1 MTRTFKNVVGML
13 CLLALL
19 LVAAFAVVGCAKD
32 DETPGGNENT
42 PALELSASSLTLD
55 LYETGTI
62 TATVTNSDE
71 QVTFSLDKEDVVT
84 LTANGSTA
92 TLTPKKAGEVTL
104 TAKAGDLSQTAA
116 VKVEDSGNRPGIV
129 LANDSATL
137 VGGQTYPLNVTA
149 QYKGAE
155 LDGVQFSYES
165 SDTAVVTVDD
175 AGVLTAGA
183 YVKDANTATITVSG
197 SYLGFNMVPETFEV
211 TVTEDVTINAPESV
225 QLYTSDPLETGLSL
239 EEAIEISV
247 YKDGNEVTEPQ
258 LTIAS
263 SDDTVAKYENGK
275 IVAVGAG
282 DTKVTVKYTSTSG
295 EEYTVEITVEVTK
308 TALQFEEKTIDLDL
322 SASTNTLDLSTV
334 GMGQLPQGS
343 LDSAKVTIG
352 GTQVTASVS
361 GTTLTFESLQG
372 VASREDAEIVLETD
386 KLTVSGTVNVAKAI
400 IHSADEF
407 FSKFINA
414 NNPGEGELVLLA
426 ANIDC
431 TGRAVTTDRRNGDKY
446 FAGIFDGRGYTV
458 ANLEVTNQNGL
469 LGAGTKTGVLKNV
482 AFVNALVQND
492 NKCGGYLASNGNGMT
507 LENVYWQG
515 VSTVDDRDADDDP
528 TNATDHGL
536 LFNYSNAGPLDLIN
550 VVVIAEYTGKYGSG
564 NVGILRA
571 SRIGTV
577 ENVYNVSDIEQM
589 RCLTST
595 NAGNSYATVAELK
608 TGVASALSAFTAEDG
623 WDTSWGFPIM
633 KSAMEYDASVLTAM
647 QEQFENKEY
656 DQAEETTITL
666 PSSVAYSVA
675 LSGDGA
681 EYIDAEAFAEGNL
694 VIEGLTAG
702 TSKSVTITI
711 TSLLSGKSESA
722 TFTVKCAKAVVDFT
736 FVGDLDR
743 SANSQKLDFGSDED
757 FTDAD
762 LSTAT
767 VTIGGKEVSVT
778 GSGTELTFDDLSACA
793 VGEAVDITI
802 ETDTAIFRGK
812 INVATAFIKDFD
824 TFMLLRTNYWKTR
837 SASDDSKYR
846 DGYYIVTADID
857 LSATADV
864 YSVSSG
870 SNAADSMTLSS
881 TDKGFNV
888 TGWDAYKTYNAW
900 HGVFDG
906 RGHYLYNLSVGAR
919 GIFGAI
925 DDTSVIKNIGFS
937 ITRTKNDWWGALAI
951 ESRGII
957 DNCYLV
963 VNSLNAGNHN
973 GSFVGTLGG
982 SGKITNSISVVKTT
996 YNDMPSPYT
1005 RQGLIVGCVTSASA
1019 VLQNVY
1025 TVNDG
1030 TAAAVGVQSNGSAS
1044 VLDTANSVYGKFA
1057 SIEALATAVKS
1068 QTGVSGTATLASF
1081 DGFNSDYWTVSE
1093 TGIAWKTAEVQSAA

>member
-13 CLLALL
+13 CMLALL

-92 TLTPKKAGEVTL
+92 TLTPKKEGEVTL
-104 TAKAGDLSQTAA
+104 TAKAGDLSKTAA

-129 LANDSATL
+129 LASESATL

-149 QYKGAE
+149 KYKGAE

-165 SDTAVVTVDD
+165 SNTAVVTVDNE
-175 AGVLTAGA
+175 GVLTAGA

-197 SYLGFNMVPETFEV
+197 SYLGFKMASETFEV

-225 QLYTSDPLETGLSL
+225 QLYTSDPLETGLPL
-239 EEAIEISV
+239 EESIEISV
-247 YKDGNEVTEPQ
+247 YKDGNEVTDPQ

-263 SDDTVAKYENGK
+263 GDDTVAKYENGK
-275 IVAVGAG
+275 ITAVGAG
-282 DTKVTVKYTSTSG
+282 NTEVTVKYTSTSG
-295 EEYTVEITVEVTK
+295 EEYTVEIAVEVTK

-334 GMGQLPQGS
+334 GMGQLSQGS

-361 GTTLTFESLQG
+361 GTTLTFTSLQG

-400 IHSADEF
+400 IHSAGEF
-407 FSKFINA
+407 FSKFINV

-426 ANIDC
+426 ANIDGEDITV
-431 TGRAVTTDRRNGDKY
+431 TGRNTKGN
-446 FAGIFDGRGYTV
+446 FAGIFDGRGYTI
-458 ANLEVTNQNGL
+458 ANLEVADQYGL
-469 LGAGTKTGVLKNV
+469 LGSGALTGVLKNV
-482 AFVNALVQND
+482 AFVNALFQCA
-492 NKCGGYLASNGNGMT
+492 NKCGGYLANNGCGMT

-515 VSTVDDRDADDDP
+515 VSTVDDRAAESP
-528 TNATDHGL
+528 ARNTDHGL
-536 LFNYSNAGPLDLIN
+536 LFNYSNDGPMNFIN
-550 VVVIAEYTGKYGSG
+550 VVVIAEYTGTYGSG
-564 NVGILRA
+564 NVGILHL
-571 SRIGTV
+571 SRIGTM

-595 NAGNSYATVAELK
+595 NAGNSYASVAELK

-633 KSAMEYDASVLTAM
+633 KSAMEYDASVLAAM
-647 QEQFENKEY
+647 KDQFSGKEY
-656 DQAEETTITL
+656 DQAEEAAVTL
-666 PSSVAYSVA
+666 PSNVAYSVE

-681 EYIDAEAFAEGNL
+681 EYIDAEAFAEGKL

-702 TSKSVTITI
+702 TNKSVTVTV

-722 TFTVKCAKAVVDFT
+722 TFTIKCAKEVVDFT
-736 FVGDLDR
+736 YVGDLDR
-743 SANSQKLDFGSDED
+743 SADSQKLDFGSDAA
-757 FTDAD
+757 FADAD
-762 LSTAT
+762 LTAAA
-767 VTIGGKEVSVT
+767 VTIGGKAVNVT
-778 GSGTELTFDDLSACA
+778 GSGTELTFGDLSACA
-793 VGEAVDITI
+793 VGEEVDITI
-802 ETDTAIFRGK
+802 ETSTAIFRGK

-857 LSATADV
+857 LSKTAEVASYED
-864 YSVSSG
+864 
-870 SNAADSMTLSS
+870 NKDTLSAS
-881 TDKGFNV
+881 NKGFNI
-888 TGWDAYKTYNAW
+888 TGYDAYTTLNAW
-900 HGVFDG
+900 HGVLDG
-906 RGHYLYNLSVGAR
+906 RGHYLYNLSVGGR
-919 GIFGAI
+919 GMFGAI

-937 ITRTKNDWWGALAI
+937 ITRTVNAWWGALAI

-982 SGKITNSISVVKTT
+982 SGKITNSISVVTEA
-996 YNDMPSPYT
+996 YNHTGGT
-1005 RQGLIVGCVTSASA
+1005 RHGLIVGCVTSTSA

-1025 TVNDG
+1025 TINSGSD
-1030 TAAAVGVQSNGSAS
+1030 AAVGVQSNGSAS

-1057 SIEALATAVKS
+1057 SIEALATAVKG
-1068 QTGVSGTATLASF
+1068 QTGVTGTATLASF
-1081 DGFNSDYWTVSE
+1081 DGFNSDYWTVTD
-1093 TGIAWKTAEVQSAA
+1093 TGIAWKTAEAQSAA

>member
-13 CLLALL
+13 CMLALL
-19 LVAAFAVVGCAKD
+19 LVAAFAVAGCAKD

-84 LTANGSTA
+84 LAANGSTA
-92 TLTPKKAGEVTL
+92 TLTPKKEGEVTL

-116 VKVEDSGNRPGIV
+116 VKVEDSGNRPSIV
-129 LANDSATL
+129 LMNKSATL

-149 QYKGAE
+149 QYKGVE

-197 SYLGFNMVPETFEV
+197 SYLGYTMLPETFTV
-211 TVTEDVTINAPESV
+211 TVVEDVTINAPESV
-225 QLYTSDPLETGLSL
+225 QLYTSDPLGTGLSL

-247 YKDGNEVTEPQ
+247 YKDGNEVTDPQ

-263 SDDTVAKYENGK
+263 GDDTVAKYENGK

-282 DTKVTVKYTSTSG
+282 DTEVTVTYKSTSG
-295 EEYTVEITVEVTK
+295 AEYTAKIAVEVTK

-361 GTTLTFESLQG
+361 GTTLTFTSLQG
-372 VASREDAEIVLETD
+372 VASRENAEIILETD
-386 KLTVSGTVNVAKAI
+386 KLIVEGTVNVAKAI
-400 IHSADEF
+400 IHNADEF
-407 FSKFINA
+407 SAKFLNA

-426 ANIDC
+426 ANIDGEDITV
-431 TGRAVTTDRRNGDKY
+431 TGRNTKGN
-446 FAGIFDGRGYTV
+446 FAGIFDGRGYTI
-458 ANLEVTNQNGL
+458 ANLEVADQYGL
-469 LGAGTKTGVLKNV
+469 LGSGAPTGVLKNV
-482 AFVNALVQND
+482 AFVNALFQCA
-492 NKCGGYLASNGNGMT
+492 NKCGGYLANNGDGMM

-515 VSTVDDRDADDDP
+515 VSTVDDRAAESP
-528 TNATDHGL
+528 ARGTDHGL
-536 LFNYSNAGPLDLIN
+536 LFNYSSSAPLNLKN
-550 VVVIAEYTGKYGSG
+550 VVVIAEYTGDYGSAK
-564 NVGILRA
+564 VGILHNYSA
-571 SRIGTV
+571 EKF
-577 ENVYNVSDIEQM
+577 ENVYNVSNITQM
-589 RCLTST
+589 RCLTT
-595 NAGNSYATVAELK
+595 RNDGDSYATVAELK
-608 TGVASALSAFTAEDG
+608 AGVASALSAFTAEDG

-633 KSAMEYDASVLTAM
+633 KSAMEYDTSVLTATK
-647 QEQFENKEY
+647 EQFSGKEY
-656 DQAEETTITL
+656 DQAEETAVTL
-666 PSSVAYSVA
+666 PSSVAYSVE

-681 EYIDAEAFAEGNL
+681 EYIDAEAFAEGKL
-694 VIEGLTAG
+694 VIVGLTPG
-702 TSKSVTITI
+702 TSATVTVTV
-711 TSLLSGKSESA
+711 TSLLSEKSESA
-722 TFTVKCAKAVVDFT
+722 TFTVKCEKEVLDFT

-743 SANSQKLDFGSDED
+743 SAESQELDFGSDTAFE
-757 FTDAD
+757 DAD
-762 LSTAT
+762 LTNAT
-767 VTIGGKEVSVT
+767 VTIGGKAVSVT
-778 GSGTELTFDDLSACA
+778 VSGTELTFGDLSACA

-812 INVATAFIKDFD
+812 INVATAFIKDYD

-846 DGYYIVTADID
+846 DGYYIVTEDID
-857 LSATADV
+857 LSKTAEV
-864 YSVSSG
+864 YSKNNG
-870 SNAADSMTLSS
+870 ADTNDS
-881 TDKGFNV
+881 TSTTEKGFNI
-888 TGWDAYKTYNAW
+888 TGYDAYTTLNAW
-900 HGVFDG
+900 HGVLDG
-906 RGHYLYNLSVGAR
+906 RGHYLYNLSVGGR
-919 GIFGAI
+919 GMFGAI

-937 ITRTKNDWWGALAI
+937 ITRTVNAWWGALAI
-951 ESRGII
+951 ESRGMI

-982 SGKITNSISVVKTT
+982 SGKITNSISVVTEA
-996 YNDMPSPYT
+996 YNHTGGT
-1005 RQGLIVGCVTSASA
+1005 RHGLIVGCVTSASA

-1025 TVNDG
+1025 TINGGSD
-1030 TAAAVGVQSNGSAS
+1030 AAVGVQSNGSAS

-1057 SIEALATAVKS
+1057 SIEALATAVEGK
-1068 QTGVSGTATLASF
+1068 TGVTGTATLASF
-1081 DGFNSDYWTVSE
+1081 DGFNSDYWTVSD
-1093 TGIAWKTAEVQSAA
+1093 TGIVWKTAEAQSAA

>member
-13 CLLALL
+13 CLFALL
-19 LVAAFAVVGCAKD
+19 LVAAFAVAGCAND

-92 TLTPKKAGEVTL
+92 TLTPKKEGEVTL
-104 TAKAGDLSQTAA
+104 TAKAGDLSKTAA

-149 QYKGAE
+149 KYKGAE

-165 SDTAVVTVDD
+165 SDTEVVTVDD
-175 AGVLTAGA
+175 NGVLTAGA

-247 YKDGNEVTEPQ
+247 YKDGNEVTDPQ
-258 LTIAS
+258 LTIES
-263 SDDTVAKYENGK
+263 GDDTVAKYENGK

-282 DTKVTVKYTSTSG
+282 DTEVTVKYTSTSG
-295 EEYTVEITVEVTK
+295 AEYTVGIAVEVTK

-322 SASTNTLDLSTV
+322 SASTNTLDLTDV
-334 GMGQLPQGS
+334 GMDQLPS
-343 LDSAKVTIG
+343 DFLSVAAITIG

-361 GTTLTFESLQG
+361 GTTLTFKSLQG

-386 KLTVSGTVNVAKAI
+386 KLTVKGTVNVAKAI
-400 IHSADEF
+400 IHNADEF

-414 NNPGEGELVLLA
+414 SNPGEGELVLLA

-446 FAGIFDGRGYTV
+446 FAGIFDGRGYTI

-482 AFVNALVQND
+482 AFVNALFQCA
-492 NKCGGYLASNGNGMT
+492 NKCGGYLANNGDGMM

-515 VSTVDDRDADDDP
+515 VSTVDDRAAESP
-528 TNATDHGL
+528 ARGTDHGL
-536 LFNYSNAGPLDLIN
+536 LFNFSSSAPLNLKN
-550 VVVIAEYTGKYGSG
+550 VVVIAEYTGDYGSAK
-564 NVGILRA
+564 VGILHNY
-571 SRIGTV
+571 SGEKF
-577 ENVYNVSDIEQM
+577 ENVYNVSNIPQM
-589 RCLTST
+589 RCLTVR
-595 NAGNSYATVAELK
+595 NDGDSYATVAELK

-647 QEQFENKEY
+647 QEQFEDKEY
-656 DQAEETTITL
+656 DQAEETTVTL

-675 LSGDGA
+675 LSGNGA
-681 EYIDAEAFAEGNL
+681 EYIDAKAFAEGNL

-702 TSKSVTITI
+702 TSESVTITI
-711 TSLLSGKSESA
+711 TSLLSGESESA

-743 SANSQKLDFGSDED
+743 SADSQKLDFGSDEA
-757 FTDAD
+757 FTDAE
-762 LSTAT
+762 LANAT
-767 VTIGGKEVSVT
+767 VTIGGKAVSVT
-778 GSGTELTFDDLSACA
+778 VSGTALTFGDLSACA
-793 VGEAVDITI
+793 VGEEVDITI

-812 INVATAFIKDFD
+812 INIATAFIKDYD

-857 LSATADV
+857 LSATAEVASYED
-864 YSVSSG
+864 
-870 SNAADSMTLSS
+870 NKDTLSAS
-881 TDKGFNV
+881 NKGFNV
-888 TGWDAYKTYNAW
+888 TGYDAYTTLNAW
-900 HGVFDG
+900 HGVLDG
-906 RGHYLYNLSVGAR
+906 RGHYLYNLSVGGR
-919 GIFGAI
+919 GMFGAI

-937 ITRTKNDWWGALAI
+937 ITRTVNAWWGALAI

-982 SGKITNSISVVKTT
+982 SGKITNSISVVTEA
-996 YNDMPSPYT
+996 YNHTGGT
-1005 RQGLIVGCVTSASA
+1005 RHGLIVGCVTSASA

-1025 TVNDG
+1025 TINGGSD
-1030 TAAAVGVQSNGSAS
+1030 AAVGVQSNGSAS
-1044 VLDTANSVYGKFA
+1044 VLDTASSVYGKFA

-1068 QTGVSGTATLASF
+1068 QTGVSGMATLASF

>member
-1 MTRTFKNVVGML
+1 MTRTFKNVVGVL
-13 CLLALL
+13 CLLALF
-19 LVAAFAVVGCAKD
+19 LVAAFAVAGCAKD
-32 DETPGGNENT
+32 DDPGGEENT

-92 TLTPKKAGEVTL
+92 TLTPKKEGEVTL

-149 QYKGAE
+149 KYKGAE

-175 AGVLTAGA
+175 TGVLTAGA

-225 QLYTSDPLETGLSL
+225 QLYTSDPLGTGLSL

-263 SDDTVAKYENGK
+263 GDDTVAKYENGK

-295 EEYTVEITVEVTK
+295 EEYTVEIAVEVTK

-322 SASTNTLDLSTV
+322 SASTNTLDLSAV

-352 GTQVTASVS
+352 GVEVSASVS
-361 GTTLTFESLQG
+361 DATLTFTSLQG
-372 VASREDAEIVLETD
+372 VASRENAEIVLETD
-386 KLTVSGTVNVAKAI
+386 KLTVKGTVNVAKAI
-400 IHSADEF
+400 IHNADD
-407 FSKFINA
+407 FSIKFLNA

-431 TGRAVTTDRRNGDKY
+431 TGRAVTTDRRTGGN

-515 VSTVDDRDADDDP
+515 VSTVDDRAAETP
-528 TNATDHGL
+528 ARNTDHGL
-536 LFNYSNAGPLDLIN
+536 LFNYTDDPAGTVPLNLKNI
-550 VVVIAEYTGKYGSG
+550 VIIAEYTGEYGSG
-564 NVGILRA
+564 NVGILHN
-571 SRIGTV
+571 SKIGTV
-577 ENVYNVSDIEQM
+577 ENVYNVSSIDQM
-589 RCLTST
+589 CRLTPSD
-595 NAGNSYATVAELK
+595 AGNSYATVAELK
-608 TGVASALSAFTAEDG
+608 TGVASALSAFKTEDG

-633 KSAMEYDASVLTAM
+633 ESAMEYDASVLTAM
-647 QEQFENKEY
+647 QEQFEDKEY
-656 DQAEETTITL
+656 DQAEETTVTL
-666 PSSVAYSVA
+666 PSSVAYSIE

-681 EYIDAEAFAEGNL
+681 KYIDDEAFAEGKL

-702 TSKSVTITI
+702 TSESVTITI

-722 TFTVKCAKAVVDFT
+722 TFKVKCAKEVVDFT

-757 FTDAD
+757 FTDAE
-762 LSTAT
+762 LANAT
-767 VTIGGKEVSVT
+767 VTIGDVSVTAT
-778 GSGTELTFDDLSACA
+778 GSGTELTFGDLSACA

-802 ETDTAIFRGK
+802 ETSTAIFKGK

-824 TFMLLRTNYWKTR
+824 TFMLLRTNHWASR

-846 DGYYIVTADID
+846 DGYYIVTEDID
-857 LSATADV
+857 LSKTAEVASYED
-864 YSVSSG
+864 
-870 SNAADSMTLSS
+870 NKDTLSAS
-881 TDKGFNV
+881 NKGFNI
-888 TGWDAYKTYNAW
+888 TGYDAYGTLNSW
-900 HGVFDG
+900 HGVLDG
-906 RGHYLYNLSVGAR
+906 RGHYLYNLSVGGR
-919 GIFGAI
+919 GMFGSI

-937 ITRTKNDWWGALAI
+937 ITRTVNAWWGALAI

-982 SGKITNSISVVKTT
+982 SGKITNSISVVKEACNSLTGF
-996 YNDMPSPYT
+996 T
-1005 RQGLIVGCVTSASA
+1005 RHGLIVGCVTSASA

-1025 TVNDG
+1025 TINSG
-1030 TAAAVGVQSNGSAS
+1030 TAAAVDVQSNGSAS

-1057 SIEALATAVKS
+1057 SIAALVTAVEG
-1068 QTGVSGTATLASF
+1068 QTGVDGTANLASF
-1081 DGFNSDYWTVSE
+1081 DGFNSKYWTVSD
-1093 TGIAWKTAEVQSAA
+1093 TGIVWKTAEAQSAA

>member
-19 LVAAFAVVGCAKD
+19 LVAAFAVVACAKD

-92 TLTPKKAGEVTL
+92 TLTPKKEGEVTL

-263 SDDTVAKYENGK
+263 GDDTVAKYENGK

-295 EEYTVEITVEVTK
+295 EEYTVEIAVEVTK

-322 SASTNTLDLSTV
+322 SASTNTLDLSDV

-361 GTTLTFESLQG
+361 GTTLSFTSLQG

-469 LGAGTKTGVLKNV
+469 LGSGELTGVLKNV

-492 NKCGGYLASNGNGMT
+492 NMCGGYLASDGHGMT

-571 SRIGTV
+571 SRIGTM

-589 RCLTST
+589 RCISET
-595 NAGNSYATVAELK
+595 NSSVGNSYATVAELK

-633 KSAMEYDASVLTAM
+633 ESAMQYDASVLTAM
-647 QEQFENKEY
+647 QEQFESKEY
-656 DQAEETTITL
+656 DQAEETAVTL

-702 TSKSVTITI
+702 TSESVTITI

-722 TFTVKCAKAVVDFT
+722 TFKVKCAKEVVDFT

-743 SANSQKLDFGSDED
+743 SANSQKLDFDSDED
-757 FTDAD
+757 FTDAE
-762 LSTAT
+762 LANAT
-767 VTIGGKEVSVT
+767 VTIGGVSVTAT
-778 GSGTELTFDDLSACA
+778 GSGTELTFGDLSACA

-857 LSATADV
+857 LSATAQVASYNDN
-864 YSVSSG
+864 S
-870 SNAADSMTLSS
+870 DTLSTS
-881 TDKGFNV
+881 NKGFNV
-888 TGWDAYKTYNAW
+888 TGYDAYTTLNAW
-900 HGVFDG
+900 HGVLDG
-906 RGHYLYNLSVGAR
+906 RGHYLYNLSVGGR
-919 GIFGAI
+919 GMFGAI

-937 ITRTKNDWWGALAI
+937 ITRTVNAWWGALAI

-982 SGKITNSISVVKTT
+982 SGKITNSISVVTEA
-996 YNDMPSPYT
+996 YNHTGGT
-1005 RQGLIVGCVTSASA
+1005 RHGLIVGCVTSASA

-1025 TVNDG
+1025 TINGGSD
-1030 TAAAVGVQSNGSAS
+1030 AAVGVQSNGNAS

-1081 DGFNSDYWTVSE
+1081 DGFNSDYWTVSD
-1093 TGIAWKTAEVQSAA
+1093 TDIVWKTAEAQSAA

>member
-1 MTRTFKNVVGML
+1 MTRTFKNVVGVL
-13 CLLALL
+13 CLLALF
-19 LVAAFAVVGCAKD
+19 LVAAFAVAGCAKD
-32 DETPGGNENT
+32 DDPGGEENT

-92 TLTPKKAGEVTL
+92 TLTPKKEGEVTL

-149 QYKGAE
+149 KYKGAE

-175 AGVLTAGA
+175 TGVLTAGA

-263 SDDTVAKYENGK
+263 GDDTVAKYENGK

-295 EEYTVEITVEVTK
+295 EEYTVEIAVEVTK

-361 GTTLTFESLQG
+361 GTTLTFTSLQG

-386 KLTVSGTVNVAKAI
+386 KLTVKGMVNVAKAI
-400 IHSADEF
+400 IHNADEF
-407 FSKFINA
+407 FEKFINA

-469 LGAGTKTGVLKNV
+469 LGSGELTGVLKNV

-492 NKCGGYLASNGNGMT
+492 NMCGGYLASDGHGMT

-571 SRIGTV
+571 SKIGTV

-589 RCLTST
+589 RCISET
-595 NAGNSYATVAELK
+595 NSSVGNSYATVAELK

-647 QEQFENKEY
+647 QKQFESKEY
-656 DQAEETTITL
+656 DQAEETTVTL

-702 TSKSVTITI
+702 TNESVTITI

-722 TFTVKCAKAVVDFT
+722 TFTVKCAKEVVDFT

-778 GSGTELTFDDLSACA
+778 GSGTELTFGDLSACA

-864 YSVSSG
+864 YSVSNG
-870 SNAADSMTLSS
+870 SSAADSMALSS

-888 TGWDAYKTYNAW
+888 TGWDGYMTYNAW
-900 HGVFDG
+900 HGVLDG

-925 DDTSVIKNIGFS
+925 DDTSEIKNIGFS
-937 ITRTKNDWWGALAI
+937 ITRTKNDWWGAFAI

-982 SGKITNSISVVKTT
+982 SGKITNSISVVTEA
-996 YNDMPSPYT
+996 YNHTGGT
-1005 RQGLIVGCVTSASA
+1005 RHGLIVGCVTSTSA

-1025 TVNDG
+1025 TINSGSD
-1030 TAAAVGVQSNGSAS
+1030 AAVGVQSNGSAS
-1044 VLDTANSVYGKFA
+1044 VLDTASSVYGKFA
-1057 SIEALATAVKS
+1057 SIEALATAVES
-1068 QTGVSGTATLASF
+1068 QTGVTGTASLASF
-1081 DGFNSDYWTVSE
+1081 DGFNSEYWTVSD
-1093 TGIAWKTAEVQSAA
+1093 TGIAWNTAEAQSAA

>member
-13 CLLALL
+13 CLLALF

-62 TATVTNSDE
+62 TATLTNSDE

-92 TLTPKKAGEVTL
+92 TLTPKKEGEVTL

-149 QYKGAE
+149 KYKGAE

-165 SDTAVVTVDD
+165 SNTAVVTVDD
-175 AGVLTAGA
+175 EGVLTAGE
-183 YVKDANTATITVSG
+183 YVKDANAATITVSG

-225 QLYTSDPLETGLSL
+225 QLYTSDPLNQGLLL
-239 EEAIEISV
+239 EEAITISV
-247 YKDGNEVTEPQ
+247 YKDGNEVTDPQ

-263 SDDTVAKYENGK
+263 GNDNIAKYENGM

-282 DTKVTVKYTSTSG
+282 NTEVTVKYTSTSG
-295 EEYTVEITVEVTK
+295 EDYTAKITVGVTK

-322 SASTNTLDLSTV
+322 SASTNTLDLSAV

-343 LDSAKVTIG
+343 LNSAKITIG

-361 GTTLTFESLQG
+361 GTTLTFTSLQG

-386 KLTVSGTVNVAKAI
+386 KLTVKGMVNVAKAI
-400 IHSADEF
+400 IHNADEF
-407 FSKFINA
+407 FEKFINV

-469 LGAGTKTGVLKNV
+469 LGSGELTGVLKNV

-492 NKCGGYLASNGNGMT
+492 NMCGGYLASDGHGMT

-571 SRIGTV
+571 SRIGTM

-633 KSAMEYDASVLTAM
+633 ESAMEYDASVLTAM
-647 QEQFENKEY
+647 KEQFNEKTY
-656 DQAEETTITL
+656 DMAEETTVTL

-702 TSKSVTITI
+702 ASKSVTITI

-722 TFTVKCAKAVVDFT
+722 TFKVKCAKEVVDFT

-743 SANSQKLDFGSDED
+743 SANSQKLDFGSDPAFE
-757 FTDAD
+757 DAD
-762 LSTAT
+762 LTNAT

-778 GSGTELTFDDLSACA
+778 GSGTELTFGNLSACA

-802 ETDTAIFRGK
+802 ETGTAIFRGK

-824 TFMLLRTNYWKTR
+824 TFMLLRTNHWASR

-846 DGYYIVTADID
+846 DGYYIVTEDID
-857 LSATADV
+857 LSKTAEVASYED
-864 YSVSSG
+864 
-870 SNAADSMTLSS
+870 NKDTLSAS
-881 TDKGFNV
+881 NKGFNI
-888 TGWDAYKTYNAW
+888 TGYDAYGTLNSW
-900 HGVFDG
+900 HGVLDG
-906 RGHYLYNLSVGAR
+906 RGHYLYNLSVGGR
-919 GIFGAI
+919 GMFGSI

-937 ITRTKNDWWGALAI
+937 ITRTVNAWWGALAI

-982 SGKITNSISVVKTT
+982 SGKITNSISVVKEACNSLTGF
-996 YNDMPSPYT
+996 T
-1005 RQGLIVGCVTSASA
+1005 RHGLIVGCVTSASA

-1025 TVNDG
+1025 TINSG
-1030 TAAAVGVQSNGSAS
+1030 TAAAVDVQSNGSAS

>member
-1 MTRTFKNVVGML
+1 MTRTFKNVVGVL
-13 CLLALL
+13 CLLALF
-19 LVAAFAVVGCAKD
+19 LVAAFAVAGCAKD
-32 DETPGGNENT
+32 DDPGGEENT

-92 TLTPKKAGEVTL
+92 TLTPKKEGEVTL
-104 TAKAGDLSQTAA
+104 TAKAGDLSKTAA

-149 QYKGAE
+149 KYKGAE

-263 SDDTVAKYENGK
+263 GDDTVAKYENGK

-322 SASTNTLDLSTV
+322 SASTNTLDLSDV

-361 GTTLTFESLQG
+361 GTTLTFTSLQG

-469 LGAGTKTGVLKNV
+469 LGSGELTGVLKNV

-492 NKCGGYLASNGNGMT
+492 NMCGGYLASDGHGMT

-656 DQAEETTITL
+656 DQAEETTVTL

-702 TSKSVTITI
+702 TSESVTITI

-722 TFTVKCAKAVVDFT
+722 TFTVKCAKEVVDFT

-757 FTDAD
+757 FTDAE
-762 LSTAT
+762 LANAT

-793 VGEAVDITI
+793 VGEEVDITI

-812 INVATAFIKDFD
+812 INIATAFIKDYD

-857 LSATADV
+857 LSATAEVASYED
-864 YSVSSG
+864 
-870 SNAADSMTLSS
+870 NKDTLSAS
-881 TDKGFNV
+881 NKGFNV
-888 TGWDAYKTYNAW
+888 TGYDAYTTLNAW
-900 HGVFDG
+900 HGVLDG
-906 RGHYLYNLSVGAR
+906 RGHYLYNLSVGGR
-919 GIFGAI
+919 GMFGAI

-937 ITRTKNDWWGALAI
+937 ITRTVNAWWGALAI

-982 SGKITNSISVVKTT
+982 SGKITNSISVVTEA
-996 YNDMPSPYT
+996 YNHTGGT
-1005 RQGLIVGCVTSASA
+1005 RHGLIVGCVTSTSA

-1025 TVNDG
+1025 TINSGSD
-1030 TAAAVGVQSNGSAS
+1030 AAVGVQSNGSAS

-1057 SIEALATAVKS
+1057 SIDALATAVEG
-1068 QTGVSGTATLASF
+1068 QTGVTGTATLASF

>member
-13 CLLALL
+13 CLLALF
-19 LVAAFAVVGCAKD
+19 LVAAFAVAGCAKGD
-32 DETPGGNENT
+32 GPGGEENT

-62 TATVTNSDE
+62 TATLTNSDE

-92 TLTPKKAGEVTL
+92 TLTPKKEGEVTL

-149 QYKGAE
+149 KYKGAE

-165 SDTAVVTVDD
+165 SNTAVVTVDD

-239 EEAIEISV
+239 EESIEISV
-247 YKDGNEVTEPQ
+247 YKDGNKVTDPQ

-263 SDDTVAKYENGK
+263 GNDNIAKYESGK

-282 DTKVTVKYTSTSG
+282 NTEVTVKYTSTSG
-295 EEYTVEITVEVTK
+295 EDYTVEITVEVTK

-322 SASTNTLDLSTV
+322 SASTNTLDLSAV
-334 GMGQLPQGS
+334 GMGQLSQGS

-352 GTQVTASVS
+352 GVEVSASVS
-361 GTTLTFESLQG
+361 GATLTFTSLQG
-372 VASREDAEIVLETD
+372 VASRENAEIVLETD
-386 KLTVSGTVNVAKAI
+386 KLTVEGTVNVAKAI
-400 IHSADEF
+400 IHNADEF
-407 FSKFINA
+407 FSKFINV

-431 TGRAVTTDRRNGDKY
+431 TGRAVTTDRRNGNKY
-446 FAGIFDGRGYTV
+446 FAGIFDGRGYTI

-469 LGAGTKTGVLKNV
+469 LGSGALTGVMKNI
-482 AFVNALVQND
+482 AFVDAYQNIAT
-492 NKCGGYLASNGNGMT
+492 NCGGYLANNGFGMT

-515 VSTVDDRDADDDP
+515 VSSVSDRSLVSSLGL
-528 TNATDHGL
+528 DHGL
-536 LFNYSNAGPLDLIN
+536 LFNYSNDGPLNFIN
-550 VVVIAEYTGKYGSG
+550 VVVIAEYTGDYKSG
-564 NVGILRA
+564 NVGILHL
-571 SRIGTV
+571 SKVGTM

-589 RCLTST
+589 RCLTTS
-595 NAGNSYATVAELK
+595 NDGNSYATVAELK
-608 TGVASALSAFTAEDG
+608 TGVASALSAFKAEDG

-633 KSAMEYDASVLTAM
+633 KSAMGYDESVLAATK
-647 QEQFENKEY
+647 EQFSGKEY
-656 DQAEETTITL
+656 DQAEEAAVTL
-666 PSSVAYSVA
+666 PSSVAYSVE

-681 EYIDAEAFAEGNL
+681 KYIDDEAFAEGKL

-702 TSKSVTITI
+702 TSKSVTVTVK
-711 TSLLSGKSESA
+711 SLLSGKSESA
-722 TFTVKCAKAVVDFT
+722 TFTIKCKKEVLDFT

-743 SANSQKLDFGSDED
+743 SADSQKLDFGSDTAFE
-757 FTDAD
+757 DAD
-762 LSTAT
+762 LIGAA
-767 VTIGGKEVSVT
+767 VTIGGKEVRVT
-778 GSGTELTFDDLSACA
+778 GSGTELTFGDLSACA

-812 INVATAFIKDFD
+812 INVATAFIKDYD

-837 SASDDSKYR
+837 SASDDTKYR
-846 DGYYIVTADID
+846 DGYYIVTEDID
-857 LSATADV
+857 LSKTAEVASYED
-864 YSVSSG
+864 
-870 SNAADSMTLSS
+870 NKDTLSAS
-881 TDKGFNV
+881 NKGFNI
-888 TGWDAYKTYNAW
+888 TGYDAYGTLNSW
-900 HGVFDG
+900 HGVLDG
-906 RGHYLYNLSVGAR
+906 RGHYLYNLSVGGR
-919 GIFGAI
+919 GMFGSI

-937 ITRTKNDWWGALAI
+937 ITRTVNAWWGALAI

-982 SGKITNSISVVKTT
+982 SGKITNSISVVKEACNSLTGF
-996 YNDMPSPYT
+996 T
-1005 RQGLIVGCVTSASA
+1005 RHGLIVGCVTSASA

-1025 TVNDG
+1025 TINSG
-1030 TAAAVGVQSNGSAS
+1030 TAAAVDVQSNGSAS

-1057 SIEALATAVKS
+1057 SIEALATAVEG
-1068 QTGVSGTATLASF
+1068 QTGVTGTASLASF
-1081 DGFNSDYWTVSE
+1081 DGFNSDYWTVSD
-1093 TGIAWKTAEVQSAA
+1093 TGIAWNTAEAQSAA

>member
-1 MTRTFKNVVGML
+1 MTRTFKNVVGVL
-13 CLLALL
+13 CLLALF
-19 LVAAFAVVGCAKD
+19 LVAAFAVAGCAKD
-32 DETPGGNENT
+32 DDPGGEENT

-92 TLTPKKAGEVTL
+92 TLTPKKEGEVTL

-149 QYKGAE
+149 KYKGAE

-175 AGVLTAGA
+175 TGVLTAGA

-225 QLYTSDPLETGLSL
+225 QLYTSDPLGTGLSL

-263 SDDTVAKYENGK
+263 EDDSVAKYEDGK
-275 IVAVGAG
+275 ITAVGAG
-282 DTKVTVKYTSTSG
+282 KTEVTVKYTSTSG
-295 EEYTVEITVEVTK
+295 EDYTAKITVEVTK

-322 SASTNTLDLSTV
+322 SASTNTLDLSAV

-352 GTQVTASVS
+352 GVEVSASVS
-361 GTTLTFESLQG
+361 GATLTFTSLQG
-372 VASREDAEIVLETD
+372 VASRENAEIVLETD
-386 KLTVSGTVNVAKAI
+386 KLTVKGTVNVAKAI
-400 IHSADEF
+400 IHNADD
-407 FSKFINA
+407 FSIKFLNA

-431 TGRAVTTDRRNGDKY
+431 TGRAVTTDRRTGGN

-515 VSTVDDRDADDDP
+515 VSTVDDRAAETP
-528 TNATDHGL
+528 ARNTDHGL
-536 LFNYSNAGPLDLIN
+536 LFNYTDDPAGTVPLNLKNI
-550 VVVIAEYTGKYGSG
+550 VIIAEYTGEYGSG
-564 NVGILRA
+564 NVGILHN
-571 SRIGTV
+571 SKIGTV
-577 ENVYNVSDIEQM
+577 ENVYNVSSIDQM
-589 RCLTST
+589 CRLTPSD
-595 NAGNSYATVAELK
+595 AGNSYATVAELK
-608 TGVASALSAFTAEDG
+608 TGVASALSAFKTEDG

-633 KSAMEYDASVLTAM
+633 ESAMEYDASVLTAM
-647 QEQFENKEY
+647 QEQFEDKEY
-656 DQAEETTITL
+656 DQAEETTVTL
-666 PSSVAYSVA
+666 PSSVAYSIE

-681 EYIDAEAFAEGNL
+681 KYIDDEAFAEGKL

-702 TSKSVTITI
+702 TSESVTITI

-722 TFTVKCAKAVVDFT
+722 TFKVKCAKEVVDFT

-757 FTDAD
+757 FTDAE
-762 LSTAT
+762 LANAT
-767 VTIGGKEVSVT
+767 VTIGGVSVTAT
-778 GSGTELTFDDLSACA
+778 GSGTELTFGDLSACA

-802 ETDTAIFRGK
+802 ETSTAIFKGK

-824 TFMLLRTNYWKTR
+824 TFMLLRTNHWASR

-846 DGYYIVTADID
+846 DGYYIVTEDID
-857 LSATADV
+857 LSKTAEVASYED
-864 YSVSSG
+864 
-870 SNAADSMTLSS
+870 NKDTLSAS
-881 TDKGFNV
+881 NKGFNI
-888 TGWDAYKTYNAW
+888 TGYDAYGTLNSW
-900 HGVFDG
+900 HGVLDG
-906 RGHYLYNLSVGAR
+906 RGHYLYNLSVGGR
-919 GIFGAI
+919 GMFGSI

-937 ITRTKNDWWGALAI
+937 ITRTVNAWWGALAI

-982 SGKITNSISVVKTT
+982 SGKITNSISVVKEACNSLTGF
-996 YNDMPSPYT
+996 T
-1005 RQGLIVGCVTSASA
+1005 RHGLIVGCVTSASA

-1025 TVNDG
+1025 TINSG
-1030 TAAAVGVQSNGSAS
+1030 TAAAVDVQSNGSAS

-1057 SIEALATAVKS
+1057 SIAALVTAVEG
-1068 QTGVSGTATLASF
+1068 QTGVDGTANLASF
-1081 DGFNSDYWTVSE
+1081 DGFNSKYWTVSD
-1093 TGIAWKTAEVQSAA
+1093 TGIVWKTAEAQSAA

>member
-13 CLLALL
+13 CLLALF
-19 LVAAFAVVGCAKD
+19 LVAAFAVAGCAKD

-92 TLTPKKAGEVTL
+92 TLTPKKEGEVTL
-104 TAKAGDLSQTAA
+104 TAKAGDLSKTAA

-149 QYKGAE
+149 KYKGAE

-165 SDTAVVTVDD
+165 SDTEVVTVDD
-175 AGVLTAGA
+175 NGVLTAGE
-183 YVKDANTATITVSG
+183 YVKGANTATITVSG

-211 TVTEDVTINAPESV
+211 IVTEDVTINAPESL

-263 SDDTVAKYENGK
+263 GDNTVAKYENGK

-282 DTKVTVKYTSTSG
+282 DTEVTVKYMSTSG
-295 EEYTVEITVEVTK
+295 EEYTVGIAVEVTK

-361 GTTLTFESLQG
+361 GTTLTFTSLQG
-372 VASREDAEIVLETD
+372 VASRENAEIILETD
-386 KLTVSGTVNVAKAI
+386 KLIVEGTVNVAKAI
-400 IHSADEF
+400 IHNEDEF
-407 FSKFINA
+407 STKFLNE

-431 TGRAVTTDRRNGDKY
+431 TGRAVTTDRRTCGN
-446 FAGIFDGRGYTV
+446 FAGIFDGRGYTI

-469 LGAGTKTGVLKNV
+469 LGSGALTGVLKNI

-492 NKCGGYLASNGNGMT
+492 NKCGGYLASNGCGMT

-515 VSTVDDRDADDDP
+515 VSTVDDRAAGTP
-528 TNATDHGL
+528 ASPTDHGL
-536 LFNYSNAGPLDLIN
+536 LFNYSNDGPLNFTN
-550 VVVIAEYTGKYGSG
+550 VVVIAEYTGTYGSAK
-564 NVGILRA
+564 VGILRA
-571 SRIGTV
+571 SRIGTM

-595 NAGNSYATVAELK
+595 NAGNSYAKVEELK

-623 WDTSWGFPIM
+623 WDTTSWGFPIM
-633 KSAMEYDASVLTAM
+633 KSAMQYDASVLTAM
-647 QEQFENKEY
+647 KEQFNEKTY
-656 DQAEETTITL
+656 DMAEETTVTL
-666 PSSVAYSVA
+666 PSSVAYSVS

-681 EYIDAEAFAEGNL
+681 KYINAEAFAEGKL

-702 TSKSVTITI
+702 TSESVTITI
-711 TSLLSGKSESA
+711 TSLLSGESESA
-722 TFTVKCAKAVVDFT
+722 TFTVKCAKEVVNFT

-743 SANSQKLDFGSDED
+743 SAESQKLDFGSDED
-757 FTDAD
+757 FTDAE
-762 LSTAT
+762 LANAT

-778 GSGTELTFDDLSACA
+778 GSGTELTFGDLSACA
-793 VGEAVDITI
+793 VGEEVDITI

-846 DGYYIVTADID
+846 DGYYIVTEDID
-857 LSATADV
+857 LSATAEVASYED
-864 YSVSSG
+864 
-870 SNAADSMTLSS
+870 NKDTLSAS
-881 TDKGFNV
+881 NKGFNV
-888 TGWDAYKTYNAW
+888 TGYDAYTTLNAW
-900 HGVFDG
+900 HGVLDG
-906 RGHYLYNLSVGAR
+906 RGHYLYNLSVGGR
-919 GIFGAI
+919 GMFGAI

-937 ITRTKNDWWGALAI
+937 ITRTVNAWWGALAI

-982 SGKITNSISVVKTT
+982 SGKITNSISVVTEA
-996 YNDMPSPYT
+996 YNHTGGT
-1005 RQGLIVGCVTSASA
+1005 RHGLIVGCVTSASA

-1025 TVNDG
+1025 TINGGSD
-1030 TAAAVGVQSNGSAS
+1030 AAVGVQSNGSAS

-1057 SIEALATAVKS
+1057 SIEALATAVEG
-1068 QTGVSGTATLASF
+1068 QTGVTGTATLASF
-1081 DGFNSDYWTVSE
+1081 GGFNSDYWTVSD
-1093 TGIAWKTAEVQSAA
+1093 TDIVWKTAEVQSAA

>member
-137 VGGQTYPLNVTA
+137 VGGQTYPLNVIA
-149 QYKGAE
+149 QYKGTE

-225 QLYTSDPLETGLSL
+225 HLYTSDPLETGLSL

-263 SDDTVAKYENGK
+263 GDDTVAKYENGK

-295 EEYTVEITVEVTK
+295 EEYTVEIAVEVTK

-361 GTTLTFESLQG
+361 GTTLTFTSLQG

-400 IHSADEF
+400 IYSADEF

-469 LGAGTKTGVLKNV
+469 LGSGELTGVLKNV

-492 NKCGGYLASNGNGMT
+492 NMCGGYLASDGHGMT

-589 RCLTST
+589 RCISDT
-595 NAGNSYATVAELK
+595 NSSVGNSYATVAELK

-722 TFTVKCAKAVVDFT
+722 TFTVKCAKEVVDFT

-743 SANSQKLDFGSDED
+743 SANSQKLDFGSDTA

-767 VTIGGKEVSVT
+767 VTIGGKAVSVT
-778 GSGTELTFDDLSACA
+778 GSGTELTFGDLSACA

-870 SNAADSMTLSS
+870 SNAADSMALSS

-900 HGVFDG
+900 HGVLDG

-925 DDTSVIKNIGFS
+925 DDTSEIKNIGFS

-982 SGKITNSISVVKTT
+982 SGKITNSISVVTEA
-996 YNDMPSPYT
+996 YNHTGGT
-1005 RQGLIVGCVTSASA
+1005 RHGLIVGCVTSTSA

-1025 TVNDG
+1025 TINGGSD
-1030 TAAAVGVQSNGSAS
+1030 AAVGVQSNGSAS

-1057 SIEALATAVKS
+1057 SIEALATAVEG
-1068 QTGVSGTATLASF
+1068 QTGVTGTASLASF

-1093 TGIAWKTAEVQSAA
+1093 TGIAWKTAEAQSAA

>member
-13 CLLALL
+13 CLLALF
-19 LVAAFAVVGCAKD
+19 LVAAFAVAGCAKD
-32 DETPGGNENT
+32 DDPGGEENT

-62 TATVTNSDE
+62 TATLTNSDE

-92 TLTPKKAGEVTL
+92 TLTPKKEGEVTL

-149 QYKGAE
+149 KYKGAE

-175 AGVLTAGA
+175 TGVLTAGA

-225 QLYTSDPLETGLSL
+225 QLYTSDPLETGLLL
-239 EEAIEISV
+239 EEAITISV
-247 YKDGNEVTEPQ
+247 YKDGNEVTDPQ

-263 SDDTVAKYENGK
+263 EDDSVAKYEDGK
-275 IVAVGAG
+275 ITAVGAG
-282 DTKVTVKYTSTSG
+282 KTEVTVKYASTSG
-295 EEYTVEITVEVTK
+295 AEYTAKIAVEVTK

-322 SASTNTLDLSTV
+322 SASTNTLDLSVV

-352 GTQVTASVS
+352 GTQVTASIS
-361 GTTLTFESLQG
+361 GTTLTFTSLQG
-372 VASREDAEIVLETD
+372 VTSREDAEIVLETD
-386 KLTVSGTVNVAKAI
+386 KLTVKGMVNVAKAI

-469 LGAGTKTGVLKNV
+469 LGSGELTGVLKNV

-492 NKCGGYLASNGNGMT
+492 NMCGGYLASDGHGMT

-515 VSTVDDRDADDDP
+515 VSTVDDRAAETP
-528 TNATDHGL
+528 ARNTDHGL

-571 SRIGTV
+571 SRIGTM
-577 ENVYNVSDIEQM
+577 ENVYNVSNIEQM

-647 QEQFENKEY
+647 QEQFSGKEY
-656 DQAEETTITL
+656 DQAEETTVTL
-666 PSSVAYSVA
+666 PSSVAYSVE

-681 EYIDAEAFAEGNL
+681 KYIDAKAFAEGNL

-702 TSKSVTITI
+702 TSESVTITI
-711 TSLLSGKSESA
+711 TSLLSGESESA

-743 SANSQKLDFGSDED
+743 SADSQKLDFGSDTAFE
-757 FTDAD
+757 DAD
-762 LSTAT
+762 LTNAT
-767 VTIGGKEVSVT
+767 VTIGGKAVSVT
-778 GSGTELTFDDLSACA
+778 VSGTALTFGDLSACA
-793 VGEAVDITI
+793 VGEEVDITI

-812 INVATAFIKDFD
+812 INIATAFIKDYD

-857 LSATADV
+857 LSATAEVASYED
-864 YSVSSG
+864 
-870 SNAADSMTLSS
+870 NKDTLSAS
-881 TDKGFNV
+881 NKGFNV
-888 TGWDAYKTYNAW
+888 TGYDAYTTLNAW
-900 HGVFDG
+900 HGVLDG
-906 RGHYLYNLSVGAR
+906 RGHYLYNLSVGGR
-919 GIFGAI
+919 GMFGAI

-937 ITRTKNDWWGALAI
+937 ITRTVNAWWGALAI

-982 SGKITNSISVVKTT
+982 SGKITNSISVVTEA
-996 YNDMPSPYT
+996 YNHTGGT
-1005 RQGLIVGCVTSASA
+1005 RHGLIVGCVTSTSA

-1025 TVNDG
+1025 TINSGSD
-1030 TAAAVGVQSNGSAS
+1030 AAVGVQSNGSAS

-1057 SIEALATAVKS
+1057 SIDALATAVEG
-1068 QTGVSGTATLASF
+1068 QTGVTGTASLASF

>member
-13 CLLALL
+13 CLLALF
-19 LVAAFAVVGCAKD
+19 LVAAFAVAGCAKD
-32 DETPGGNENT
+32 DGPGGEENT

-62 TATVTNSDE
+62 TATLTNSDE
-71 QVTFSLDKEDVVT
+71 QVTFSLDKEDVVS

-104 TAKAGDLSQTAA
+104 TAKAGDLSKTAA

-149 QYKGAE
+149 KYKGAE

-165 SDTAVVTVDD
+165 SDTKVVTVDNE
-175 AGVLTAGA
+175 GVLTAGA
-183 YVKDANTATITVSG
+183 YVKGANTATITVSG
-197 SYLGFNMVPETFEV
+197 SYLGFKMAPETFEV
-211 TVTEDVTINAPESV
+211 TVKEDVTINAPESV
-225 QLYTSDPLETGLSL
+225 HLYTSDPLNQGLSL
-239 EEAIEISV
+239 EESIEISV

-258 LTIAS
+258 LTITSTDESVAEYAS
-263 SDDTVAKYENGK
+263 GK
-275 IVAVGAG
+275 ITAVGAG
-282 DTKVTVKYTSTSG
+282 DTEVTVKYTSTSG
-295 EEYTVEITVEVTK
+295 EDYTAKITVEVTK
-308 TALQFEEKTIDLDL
+308 TALQFEEKAIDLDL

-343 LDSAKVTIG
+343 LDSAKITIG
-352 GTQVTASVS
+352 GTPVTATVS
-361 GTTLTFESLQG
+361 DTTLTFTSLQG

-386 KLTVSGTVNVAKAI
+386 KLTVEGTVNVAKAI
-400 IHSADEF
+400 IHNADD
-407 FSKFINA
+407 FSTKFLNA

-426 ANIDC
+426 ANIDGEDITV
-431 TGRAVTTDRRNGDKY
+431 TGRNTKGN
-446 FAGIFDGRGYTV
+446 FAGIFDGRGYTI
-458 ANLEVTNQNGL
+458 ANLEVADQYGL
-469 LGAGTKTGVLKNV
+469 LGSGALTGVLKNV
-482 AFVNALVQND
+482 AFVNALFQCANM
-492 NKCGGYLASNGNGMT
+492 CGGYLANNGFGMT

-528 TNATDHGL
+528 TNKTDHGL
-536 LFNYSNAGPLDLIN
+536 LFNYSNDGPMNFIN

-564 NVGILRA
+564 NVGILHL
-571 SRIGTV
+571 SRIGTM

-589 RCLTST
+589 RCLSET
-595 NAGNSYATVAELK
+595 NAGNSYASVAELK

-633 KSAMEYDASVLTAM
+633 KSAMEYDTSVLTATK
-647 QEQFENKEY
+647 EQFSGKEY
-656 DQAEETTITL
+656 DQAEETAVTL
-666 PSSVAYSVA
+666 PSSVAYRVE

-681 EYIDAEAFAEGNL
+681 EYIDAEPFAEGKL
-694 VIEGLTAG
+694 VIEGLTPG
-702 TSKSVTITI
+702 TSKSVTVTV
-711 TSLLSGKSESA
+711 TSLLSGKSKSA
-722 TFTVKCAKAVVDFT
+722 TFTVKCEREVLDFT
-736 FVGDLDR
+736 YVGDLDR
-743 SANSQKLDFGSDED
+743 SAKSQKLDFGSDTA
-757 FTDAD
+757 FKDAD
-762 LSTAT
+762 LTNAA
-767 VTIGGKEVSVT
+767 VTIGGKAVSVT
-778 GSGTELTFDDLSACA
+778 GSGTELTFSDLSACA

-857 LSATADV
+857 LSATAEVASYED
-864 YSVSSG
+864 
-870 SNAADSMTLSS
+870 NKDTLSAS
-881 TDKGFNV
+881 NKGFNV
-888 TGWDAYKTYNAW
+888 TGYDAYTTLNAW
-900 HGVFDG
+900 HGVLDG
-906 RGHYLYNLSVGAR
+906 RGHYLYNLSVGGR
-919 GIFGAI
+919 GMFGAI
-925 DDTSVIKNIGFS
+925 DDTSEIKNIGFS
-937 ITRTKNDWWGALAI
+937 ITRTVNAWWGALAI

-982 SGKITNSISVVKTT
+982 SGKITNSISVVTDA
-996 YNDMPSPYT
+996 YNHTGGT
-1005 RQGLIVGCVTSASA
+1005 RHGLIVGCVTSTSA

-1025 TVNDG
+1025 TINGGSD
-1030 TAAAVGVQSNGSAS
+1030 AAVGVQSNGSAS

-1081 DGFNSDYWTVSE
+1081 DGFNSEYWTVTD
-1093 TGIAWKTAEVQSAA
+1093 TGIVWKTAEAQSAA

>member
-62 TATVTNSDE
+62 TATLTNSDE

-263 SDDTVAKYENGK
+263 GDDTVAKYENGK

-295 EEYTVEITVEVTK
+295 EEYTVEIAVEVTK

-361 GTTLTFESLQG
+361 GTTLTFTSLQG

-469 LGAGTKTGVLKNV
+469 LGSGELTGVLKNI

-492 NKCGGYLASNGNGMT
+492 NMCGGYLASDGHGMT

-589 RCLTST
+589 RCISET
-595 NAGNSYATVAELK
+595 NSSVGNSYATVAELK

-656 DQAEETTITL
+656 DQAEETAVTL

-702 TSKSVTITI
+702 TSESVTITI

-722 TFTVKCAKAVVDFT
+722 TFTVKCAKEVVDFT

-743 SANSQKLDFGSDED
+743 SANSQKLDFGSDTA

-900 HGVFDG
+900 HGVLDG

-925 DDTSVIKNIGFS
+925 DDTSEIKNIGFS

-982 SGKITNSISVVKTT
+982 SGKITNSISVVTEA
-996 YNDMPSPYT
+996 YNHTGGT
-1005 RQGLIVGCVTSASA
+1005 RHGLIVGCVTSASA

-1025 TVNDG
+1025 TINGGSD
-1030 TAAAVGVQSNGSAS
+1030 AAVGVQSNGNAS

-1057 SIEALATAVKS
+1057 SIEALATAVEG
-1068 QTGVSGTATLASF
+1068 QTGVTGTATLASF
-1081 DGFNSDYWTVSE
+1081 DGFNSDYWTVSD
-1093 TGIAWKTAEVQSAA
+1093 TGIAWNTAEAQSAA

>member
-1 MTRTFKNVVGML
+1 MTRTFKNVVGVL
-13 CLLALL
+13 CLLALF
-19 LVAAFAVVGCAKD
+19 LVAAFAVAGCAKD
-32 DETPGGNENT
+32 DDPGGEENT

-92 TLTPKKAGEVTL
+92 TLTPKKEGEVTL

-149 QYKGAE
+149 KYKGAE

-175 AGVLTAGA
+175 TGVLTAGA

-225 QLYTSDPLETGLSL
+225 QLYTSDPLGTGLSL

-263 SDDTVAKYENGK
+263 EDDSVAKYEDGK
-275 IVAVGAG
+275 ITAVGAG
-282 DTKVTVKYTSTSG
+282 KTEVTVKYTSTSG
-295 EEYTVEITVEVTK
+295 EDYTAKITVEVTK

-322 SASTNTLDLSTV
+322 SASTNTLDLSAV

-352 GTQVTASVS
+352 GVEVSASVS
-361 GTTLTFESLQG
+361 DATLTFTSLQG
-372 VASREDAEIVLETD
+372 VASRENAEIVLETD
-386 KLTVSGTVNVAKAI
+386 KLTVKGTVNVAKAI
-400 IHSADEF
+400 IHNADD
-407 FSKFINA
+407 FSIKFLNA

-431 TGRAVTTDRRNGDKY
+431 TGRAVTTDRRTGGN

-515 VSTVDDRDADDDP
+515 VSTVDDRAAETP
-528 TNATDHGL
+528 ARNTDHGL
-536 LFNYSNAGPLDLIN
+536 LFNYTDDPAGTVPLNLKNI
-550 VVVIAEYTGKYGSG
+550 VIIAEYTGEYGSG
-564 NVGILRA
+564 NVGILHN
-571 SRIGTV
+571 SKIGTV
-577 ENVYNVSDIEQM
+577 ENVYNVSSIDQM
-589 RCLTST
+589 CRLTPSD
-595 NAGNSYATVAELK
+595 AGNSYATVAELK
-608 TGVASALSAFTAEDG
+608 TGVASALSAFKTEDG

-633 KSAMEYDASVLTAM
+633 ESAMEYDASVLTAM
-647 QEQFENKEY
+647 QEQFEDKEY
-656 DQAEETTITL
+656 DQAEETTVTL
-666 PSSVAYSVA
+666 PSSVAYSIE

-681 EYIDAEAFAEGNL
+681 KYIDDEAFAEGKL

-702 TSKSVTITI
+702 TSESVTITI

-722 TFTVKCAKAVVDFT
+722 TFKVKCAKEVVDFT

-757 FTDAD
+757 FTDAE
-762 LSTAT
+762 LANAT
-767 VTIGGKEVSVT
+767 VTIGGVSVTAT
-778 GSGTELTFDDLSACA
+778 GSGTELTFGDLSACA

-802 ETDTAIFRGK
+802 ETSTAIFKGK

-824 TFMLLRTNYWKTR
+824 TFMLLRTNHWASR

-846 DGYYIVTADID
+846 DGYYIVTEDID
-857 LSATADV
+857 LSKTAEVASYED
-864 YSVSSG
+864 
-870 SNAADSMTLSS
+870 NKDTLSAS
-881 TDKGFNV
+881 NKGFNI
-888 TGWDAYKTYNAW
+888 TGYDAYGTLNSW
-900 HGVFDG
+900 HGVLDG
-906 RGHYLYNLSVGAR
+906 RGHYLYNLSVGGR
-919 GIFGAI
+919 GMFGSI

-937 ITRTKNDWWGALAI
+937 ITRTVNAWWGALAI

-982 SGKITNSISVVKTT
+982 SGKITNSISVVKEACNSLTGF
-996 YNDMPSPYT
+996 T
-1005 RQGLIVGCVTSASA
+1005 RHGLIVGCVTSASA

-1025 TVNDG
+1025 TINSG
-1030 TAAAVGVQSNGSAS
+1030 TAAAVDVQSNGSAS

-1057 SIEALATAVKS
+1057 SIAALVTAVEG
-1068 QTGVSGTATLASF
+1068 QTGVDGTANLASF
-1081 DGFNSDYWTVSE
+1081 DGFNSKYWTVSD
-1093 TGIAWKTAEVQSAA
+1093 TGIVWKTAEAQSAA

>member
-13 CLLALL
+13 CLLALF
-19 LVAAFAVVGCAKD
+19 LVAAFAVVGCAKND
-32 DETPGGNENT
+32 GPGGNENT

-62 TATVTNSDE
+62 TATVTNTDE
-71 QVTFSLDKEDVVT
+71 QVTFTLDKEDVVS

-104 TAKAGDLSQTAA
+104 TAKAGDLSKTAA

-149 QYKGAE
+149 KYKGAE

-165 SDTAVVTVDD
+165 SNTAVVTVDD
-175 AGVLTAGA
+175 KGVLTAGA
-183 YVKDANTATITVSG
+183 YVKGANTATITVSG
-197 SYLGFNMVPETFEV
+197 SYLGFKMAPETFEV
-211 TVTEDVTINAPESV
+211 TVKEDVTINAPESV
-225 QLYTSDPLETGLSL
+225 HLYTSDPLNQELSL
-239 EEAIEISV
+239 EKSIEISV
-247 YKDGNEVTEPQ
+247 YKDGNEVTDPQ
-258 LTIAS
+258 LVIKS
-263 SDDTVAKYENGK
+263 GDDTVAKYENGK

-282 DTKVTVKYTSTSG
+282 NTEVTVKYTSTSG
-295 EEYTVEITVEVTK
+295 EDYTAKITVEVTK

-322 SASTNTLDLSTV
+322 SASTNTLDLSAV
-334 GMGQLPQGS
+334 GMEQLS
-343 LDSAKVTIG
+343 NDFLNSAKITIG
-352 GTQVTASVS
+352 GTQVTATIS
-361 GTTLTFESLQG
+361 GTTLTFTSLQG

-400 IHSADEF
+400 IHNADEF
-407 FSKFINA
+407 FSKFINV

-431 TGRAVTTDRRNGDKY
+431 TGRAVTTDRRNGNKY
-446 FAGIFDGRGYTV
+446 FAGIFDGRGYTI

-469 LGAGTKTGVLKNV
+469 LGSGALTGVMKNI
-482 AFVNALVQND
+482 AFVDAYQNIAT
-492 NKCGGYLASNGNGMT
+492 NCGGYLANNGFGMT

-515 VSTVDDRDADDDP
+515 VSSVSDRSLVSSLGL
-528 TNATDHGL
+528 DHGL
-536 LFNYSNAGPLDLIN
+536 LFNYSNDGPLNFIN
-550 VVVIAEYTGKYGSG
+550 VVVIAEYTGDYKSG
-564 NVGILRA
+564 NVGILHL
-571 SRIGTV
+571 SRIGTM

-595 NAGNSYATVAELK
+595 NAGNSYASVAELK
-608 TGVASALSAFTAEDG
+608 AGVASALSAFKAEDG

-647 QEQFENKEY
+647 QEQFEDKEY
-656 DQAEETTITL
+656 DQAEETAVTL
-666 PSSVAYSVA
+666 PSSVAYSVE

-681 EYIDAEAFAEGNL
+681 EYIDAEAFAEGKL
-694 VIEGLTAG
+694 VIEGLTPG
-702 TSKSVTITI
+702 TSETVTVTV

-722 TFTVKCAKAVVDFT
+722 TFTVKCEREVLDFT

-743 SANSQKLDFGSDED
+743 SSAESQTLDFGSDEA

-762 LSTAT
+762 LTNAT
-767 VTIGGKEVSVT
+767 VTIGGKEVSVK
-778 GSGTELTFDDLSACA
+778 GSGTELTFGDLSACA

-846 DGYYIVTADID
+846 DGYYIVTEDID
-857 LSATADV
+857 LSATAEVASYED
-864 YSVSSG
+864 
-870 SNAADSMTLSS
+870 NKDTLSAS
-881 TDKGFNV
+881 NKGFNV
-888 TGWDAYKTYNAW
+888 TGYDAYTTLNAW
-900 HGVFDG
+900 HGVLDG
-906 RGHYLYNLSVGAR
+906 RGHYLYNLSVGGR
-919 GIFGAI
+919 GMFGAI

-937 ITRTKNDWWGALAI
+937 ITRTVNAWWGALAI

-982 SGKITNSISVVKTT
+982 SGKITNSISVVTEA
-996 YNDMPSPYT
+996 YNHTGGT
-1005 RQGLIVGCVTSASA
+1005 RHGLIVGCVTSASA

-1025 TVNDG
+1025 TINGGSD
-1030 TAAAVGVQSNGSAS
+1030 AAVGVQSNGSAS

-1057 SIEALATAVKS
+1057 SIEALATAVEG
-1068 QTGVSGTATLASF
+1068 QTGVTGTATLASF
-1081 DGFNSDYWTVSE
+1081 DGFNSGYWTVSE

>member
-1 MTRTFKNVVGML
+1 MTRTFKNVVGVL
-13 CLLALL
+13 CLLALF
-19 LVAAFAVVGCAKD
+19 LVAAFAVAGCAKD
-32 DETPGGNENT
+32 DDPGGEENT

-92 TLTPKKAGEVTL
+92 TLTPKKEGEVTL

-149 QYKGAE
+149 KYKGAE

-175 AGVLTAGA
+175 TGVLTAGA

-225 QLYTSDPLETGLSL
+225 QLYTSDPLNQGLLL
-239 EEAIEISV
+239 EEAITISV
-247 YKDGNEVTEPQ
+247 YKDENEVTDPQ

-263 SDDTVAKYENGK
+263 EDDSVAKYEDGK
-275 IVAVGAG
+275 ITAVGAG
-282 DTKVTVKYTSTSG
+282 KTEVTVKYTSTSG
-295 EEYTVEITVEVTK
+295 EDYTAKITVEVTK

-322 SASTNTLDLSTV
+322 SASTNTLDLSAV

-352 GTQVTASVS
+352 GVEVSASVS
-361 GTTLTFESLQG
+361 DATLTFTSLQG
-372 VASREDAEIVLETD
+372 VASRENAEIVLETD
-386 KLTVSGTVNVAKAI
+386 KLTVKGTVNVAKAI
-400 IHSADEF
+400 IHNTDEF

-431 TGRAVTTDRRNGDKY
+431 TGRAVTTDRRTGGN

-515 VSTVDDRDADDDP
+515 VSTVDDRAAETP
-528 TNATDHGL
+528 ARNTDHGL
-536 LFNYSNAGPLDLIN
+536 LFNYTDDPAGTVPLNLKNI
-550 VVVIAEYTGKYGSG
+550 VIIAEYTGEYGSG
-564 NVGILRA
+564 NVGILHN
-571 SRIGTV
+571 SKIGTV
-577 ENVYNVSDIEQM
+577 ENVYNVSSIDQM
-589 RCLTST
+589 CRLTPSD
-595 NAGNSYATVAELK
+595 AGNSYATVAELK
-608 TGVASALSAFTAEDG
+608 TGVASALSAFKTEDG

-633 KSAMEYDASVLTAM
+633 ESAMEYDASVLTAM
-647 QEQFENKEY
+647 QEQFEDKEY
-656 DQAEETTITL
+656 DQAEETTVTL
-666 PSSVAYSVA
+666 PSSVAYSIE

-681 EYIDAEAFAEGNL
+681 KYIDDEAFAEGKL

-702 TSKSVTITI
+702 TSESVTITI

-722 TFTVKCAKAVVDFT
+722 TFKVKCAKEVVDFT

-757 FTDAD
+757 FTDAE
-762 LSTAT
+762 LANAT
-767 VTIGGKEVSVT
+767 VTIGGVSVTAT
-778 GSGTELTFDDLSACA
+778 GSGTELTFGDLSACA

-802 ETDTAIFRGK
+802 ETSTAIFKGK

-824 TFMLLRTNYWKTR
+824 TFMLLRTNHWASR

-846 DGYYIVTADID
+846 DGYYIVTEDID
-857 LSATADV
+857 LSKTAEVASYED
-864 YSVSSG
+864 
-870 SNAADSMTLSS
+870 NKDTLSAS
-881 TDKGFNV
+881 NKGFNI
-888 TGWDAYKTYNAW
+888 TGYDAYGTLNSW
-900 HGVFDG
+900 HGVLDG
-906 RGHYLYNLSVGAR
+906 RGHYLYNLSVGGR
-919 GIFGAI
+919 GMFGSI

-937 ITRTKNDWWGALAI
+937 ITRTVNAWWGALAI

-982 SGKITNSISVVKTT
+982 SGKITNSISVVKEACNSLTGF
-996 YNDMPSPYT
+996 T
-1005 RQGLIVGCVTSASA
+1005 RHGLIVGCVTSASA

-1025 TVNDG
+1025 TINSG
-1030 TAAAVGVQSNGSAS
+1030 TAAAVDVQSNGSAS

-1057 SIEALATAVKS
+1057 SIAALVTAVEG
-1068 QTGVSGTATLASF
+1068 QTGVDGTANLASF
-1081 DGFNSDYWTVSE
+1081 DGFNSKYWTVSD
-1093 TGIAWKTAEVQSAA
+1093 TGIVWKTAETQSAA

>member
-1 MTRTFKNVVGML
+1 MTRTFKNVVGVL

-19 LVAAFAVVGCAKD
+19 LVAAFAVAGCAKD
-32 DETPGGNENT
+32 DDPGGEENT

-92 TLTPKKAGEVTL
+92 TLTPKKEGEVTL

-149 QYKGAE
+149 KYKGAE

-175 AGVLTAGA
+175 TGVLTAGA

-225 QLYTSDPLETGLSL
+225 QLYTSDPLNQGLLL
-239 EEAIEISV
+239 EEAITISV
-247 YKDGNEVTEPQ
+247 YKDENEVTDPQ

-263 SDDTVAKYENGK
+263 EDDSVAKYEDGK
-275 IVAVGAG
+275 ITAVGAG
-282 DTKVTVKYTSTSG
+282 KTEVTVKYTSTSG
-295 EEYTVEITVEVTK
+295 EDYTAKITVEVTK

-322 SASTNTLDLSTV
+322 SASTNTLDLSAV

-352 GTQVTASVS
+352 GVEVSASVS
-361 GTTLTFESLQG
+361 DATLTFTSLQG
-372 VASREDAEIVLETD
+372 VASRENAEMD
-386 KLTVSGTVNVAKAI
+386 KLTVKGTVNVAKAI
-400 IHSADEF
+400 IHNTDEF

-431 TGRAVTTDRRNGDKY
+431 TGRAVTTDRRTGGN

-515 VSTVDDRDADDDP
+515 VSTVDDRAAETP
-528 TNATDHGL
+528 ARNTDHGL
-536 LFNYSNAGPLDLIN
+536 LFNYTDDPAGTVPLNLKNI
-550 VVVIAEYTGKYGSG
+550 VIIAEYTGEYGSG
-564 NVGILRA
+564 NVGILHN
-571 SRIGTV
+571 SKIGTV
-577 ENVYNVSDIEQM
+577 ENVYNVSSIDQM
-589 RCLTST
+589 CRLTPSD
-595 NAGNSYATVAELK
+595 AGNSYATVAELK
-608 TGVASALSAFTAEDG
+608 TGVASALSAFKTEDG

-633 KSAMEYDASVLTAM
+633 ESAMEYDASVLTAM
-647 QEQFENKEY
+647 QEQFEDKEY
-656 DQAEETTITL
+656 DQAEETTVTL
-666 PSSVAYSVA
+666 PSSVAYSIE

-681 EYIDAEAFAEGNL
+681 KYIDDEAFAEGKL

-702 TSKSVTITI
+702 TSESVTITI

-722 TFTVKCAKAVVDFT
+722 TFKVKCAKEVVDFT

-757 FTDAD
+757 FTDAE
-762 LSTAT
+762 LANAT
-767 VTIGGKEVSVT
+767 VTIGGVSVTAT
-778 GSGTELTFDDLSACA
+778 GSGTELTFGDLSACA

-802 ETDTAIFRGK
+802 ETSTAIFKGK

-824 TFMLLRTNYWKTR
+824 TFMLLRTNHWASR

-846 DGYYIVTADID
+846 DGYYIVTEDID
-857 LSATADV
+857 LSKTAEVASYED
-864 YSVSSG
+864 
-870 SNAADSMTLSS
+870 NKDTLSAS
-881 TDKGFNV
+881 NKGFNI
-888 TGWDAYKTYNAW
+888 TGYDAYGTLNSW
-900 HGVFDG
+900 HGVLDG
-906 RGHYLYNLSVGAR
+906 RGHYLYNLSVGGR
-919 GIFGAI
+919 GMFGSI

-937 ITRTKNDWWGALAI
+937 ITRTVNAWWGALAI

-982 SGKITNSISVVKTT
+982 SGKITNSISVVKEACNSLTGF
-996 YNDMPSPYT
+996 T
-1005 RQGLIVGCVTSASA
+1005 RHGLIVGCVTSASA

-1025 TVNDG
+1025 TINSG
-1030 TAAAVGVQSNGSAS
+1030 TAAAVDVQSDGKAS

-1057 SIEALATAVKS
+1057 SIAALVTAVEG
-1068 QTGVSGTATLASF
+1068 QTGVDGTANLASF
-1081 DGFNSDYWTVSE
+1081 DGFNSKYWTVSD
-1093 TGIAWKTAEVQSAA
+1093 TGIVWKTAETQSAA

>member
-13 CLLALL
+13 CLLALF
-19 LVAAFAVVGCAKD
+19 LVAAFAIAGCAKD
-32 DETPGGNENT
+32 DETPGGEENT

-62 TATVTNSDE
+62 TATLTNSDE

-92 TLTPKKAGEVTL
+92 TLTPKKEGEVTL
-104 TAKAGDLSQTAA
+104 TAKAGDLSKTAA

-149 QYKGAE
+149 KYKGAE

-165 SDTAVVTVDD
+165 SNTAVVTVDD

-225 QLYTSDPLETGLSL
+225 HLYTSDPLNQGLSL
-239 EEAIEISV
+239 EESIEISV

-263 SDDTVAKYENGK
+263 GDDTVAKYENGK

-295 EEYTVEITVEVTK
+295 EDYTVEITVEVTK
-308 TALQFEEKTIDLDL
+308 TALQFEEKTIDFDL
-322 SASTNTLDLSTV
+322 SASTNTLDLSSV
-334 GMGQLPQGS
+334 GMGQLQGS
-343 LDSAKVTIG
+343 LDSAKITIG
-352 GTQVTASVS
+352 GTQVTASIS
-361 GTTLTFESLQG
+361 GTTLTFTSLQG

-386 KLTVSGTVNVAKAI
+386 KLTVKGMVNVAKAI

-469 LGAGTKTGVLKNV
+469 LGSGELTGVLKNV

-492 NKCGGYLASNGNGMT
+492 NMCGGYLASDGHGMT

-571 SRIGTV
+571 SRIGTM

-589 RCLTST
+589 RCISET
-595 NAGNSYATVAELK
+595 NSSVGNSYATVAELK

-633 KSAMEYDASVLTAM
+633 KSAMEYDASVLTATK
-647 QEQFENKEY
+647 EQFSGQEY
-656 DQAEETTITL
+656 DQAEETAVTL
-666 PSSVAYSVA
+666 PSSVAYSVE

-681 EYIDAEAFAEGNL
+681 EYIDAEAFAEGKL
-694 VIEGLTAG
+694 VIVGLTPG
-702 TSKSVTITI
+702 TSATVTVTV
-711 TSLLSGKSESA
+711 TSLLSEKSESA
-722 TFTVKCAKAVVDFT
+722 TFTVKCEKEVLDFT

-743 SANSQKLDFGSDED
+743 SANSQKLDFGSDEA

-762 LSTAT
+762 LTNAT
-767 VTIGGKEVSVT
+767 VTIGGKAVSVT
-778 GSGTELTFDDLSACA
+778 VSGTELTFGDLSACA

-802 ETDTAIFRGK
+802 ETGTAIFRGK

-846 DGYYIVTADID
+846 DGYYIVTEDID
-857 LSATADV
+857 LSETAQVASYNDN
-864 YSVSSG
+864 S
-870 SNAADSMTLSS
+870 DTLSTS
-881 TDKGFNV
+881 NKGFNI
-888 TGWDAYKTYNAW
+888 TGYDAYTTLNAW
-900 HGVFDG
+900 HGVLDG
-906 RGHYLYNLSVGAR
+906 RGHYLYNLSVGGR
-919 GIFGAI
+919 GMFGSI

-937 ITRTKNDWWGALAI
+937 ITRTVNAWWGALAI

-982 SGKITNSISVVKTT
+982 SGKITNSISVVKEACNSLTGF
-996 YNDMPSPYT
+996 T
-1005 RQGLIVGCVTSASA
+1005 RHGLIVGCVTSASA

-1025 TVNDG
+1025 TINSG
-1030 TAAAVGVQSNGSAS
+1030 TAAAVDVQSNGSAS

-1057 SIEALATAVKS
+1057 SIEALVTAVKDK
-1068 QTGVSGTATLASF
+1068 GADGLLGTANLASF
-1081 DGFNSDYWTVSE
+1081 DGFNSDYWTVSD
-1093 TGIAWKTAEVQSAA
+1093 TGIAWNTAEAQSAA

>member
-1 MTRTFKNVVGML
+1 MTRTFKNVVGVL
-13 CLLALL
+13 CLLALF
-19 LVAAFAVVGCAKD
+19 LVAAFAVAGCAKD
-32 DETPGGNENT
+32 DDPGGEENT

-92 TLTPKKAGEVTL
+92 TLTPKKEGEVTL

-149 QYKGAE
+149 KYKGAE

-175 AGVLTAGA
+175 TGVLTAGA

-225 QLYTSDPLETGLSL
+225 QLYTSDPLNQGLLL
-239 EEAIEISV
+239 EEAITISV
-247 YKDGNEVTEPQ
+247 YKDENEVTDPQ

-263 SDDTVAKYENGK
+263 EDDSVAKYEDGK
-275 IVAVGAG
+275 ITAVGAG
-282 DTKVTVKYTSTSG
+282 KTEVTVKYTSTSG
-295 EEYTVEITVEVTK
+295 EDYTAKITVEVTK

-322 SASTNTLDLSTV
+322 SASTNTLDLSAV

-352 GTQVTASVS
+352 GVEVSASVS
-361 GTTLTFESLQG
+361 DATLTFTSLQG
-372 VASREDAEIVLETD
+372 VASRENAEIVLETD
-386 KLTVSGTVNVAKAI
+386 KLTVKGTVNVAKAI
-400 IHSADEF
+400 IHNTDEF

-431 TGRAVTTDRRNGDKY
+431 TGRAVTTDRRTGGN

-515 VSTVDDRDADDDP
+515 VSTVDDRAAETP
-528 TNATDHGL
+528 ARNTDHGL
-536 LFNYSNAGPLDLIN
+536 LFNYTDDPAGTVPLNLKNI
-550 VVVIAEYTGKYGSG
+550 VIIAEYTGEYGSG
-564 NVGILRA
+564 NVGILHN
-571 SRIGTV
+571 SKIGTV
-577 ENVYNVSDIEQM
+577 ENVYNVSSIDQM
-589 RCLTST
+589 CRLTPSD
-595 NAGNSYATVAELK
+595 AGNSYATVAELK
-608 TGVASALSAFTAEDG
+608 TGVASALSAFKTEDG

-633 KSAMEYDASVLTAM
+633 ESAMEYDASVLTAM
-647 QEQFENKEY
+647 QEQFEDKEY
-656 DQAEETTITL
+656 DQAEETTVTL
-666 PSSVAYSVA
+666 PSSVAYSIE

-681 EYIDAEAFAEGNL
+681 KYIDDEAFAEGKL

-702 TSKSVTITI
+702 TSESVTITI

-722 TFTVKCAKAVVDFT
+722 TFKVKCAKEVVDFT

-757 FTDAD
+757 FTDAE
-762 LSTAT
+762 LANAT
-767 VTIGGKEVSVT
+767 VTIGGVSVTAT
-778 GSGTELTFDDLSACA
+778 GSGTELTFGDLSACA

-802 ETDTAIFRGK
+802 ETSTAIFKGK

-824 TFMLLRTNYWKTR
+824 TFMLLRTNHWASR

-846 DGYYIVTADID
+846 DGYYIVTEDID
-857 LSATADV
+857 LSKTAEVASYED
-864 YSVSSG
+864 
-870 SNAADSMTLSS
+870 NKDTLSAS
-881 TDKGFNV
+881 NKGFNI
-888 TGWDAYKTYNAW
+888 TGYDAYGTLNSW
-900 HGVFDG
+900 HGVLDG
-906 RGHYLYNLSVGAR
+906 RGHYLYNLSVGGR
-919 GIFGAI
+919 GMFGSI

-937 ITRTKNDWWGALAI
+937 ITRTVNAWWGALAI

-982 SGKITNSISVVKTT
+982 SGKITNSISVVKEACNSLTGF
-996 YNDMPSPYT
+996 T
-1005 RQGLIVGCVTSASA
+1005 RHGLIVGCVTSASA

-1025 TVNDG
+1025 TINSG
-1030 TAAAVGVQSNGSAS
+1030 TAAAVDVQSDGKAS

-1057 SIEALATAVKS
+1057 SIAALVTAVEG
-1068 QTGVSGTATLASF
+1068 QTGVDGTANLASF
-1081 DGFNSDYWTVSE
+1081 DGFNSKYWTVSD
-1093 TGIAWKTAEVQSAA
+1093 TGIVWKTAETQSAA

>member
-13 CLLALL
+13 CLLALF
-19 LVAAFAVVGCAKD
+19 LVAAFAVVGCAKND
-32 DETPGGNENT
+32 GPGGNENT

-62 TATVTNSDE
+62 TATVTNTDE
-71 QVTFSLDKEDVVT
+71 QVTFTLDKEDVVS

-104 TAKAGDLSQTAA
+104 TAKAGDLSKTAA

-129 LANDSATL
+129 LASESATL

-165 SDTAVVTVDD
+165 SNTAVVTVDD
-175 AGVLTAGA
+175 KGVLTAGA
-183 YVKDANTATITVSG
+183 YVKGANTATITVSG
-197 SYLGFNMVPETFEV
+197 SYLGFKMAPETFEV
-211 TVTEDVTINAPESV
+211 TVKEDVTINAPESV
-225 QLYTSDPLETGLSL
+225 HLYTSDPLNQELSL
-239 EEAIEISV
+239 EKSIEISV
-247 YKDGNEVTEPQ
+247 YKDGNEVTDPQ
-258 LTIAS
+258 LVIKS
-263 SDDTVAKYENGK
+263 GDDTVAKYENGK

-282 DTKVTVKYTSTSG
+282 NTEVTVKYTSTSG
-295 EEYTVEITVEVTK
+295 EDYTAKITVEVTK

-322 SASTNTLDLSTV
+322 SASTNTLDLSAV
-334 GMGQLPQGS
+334 GMEQLS
-343 LDSAKVTIG
+343 NDFLNSAKITIG
-352 GTQVTASVS
+352 GTQVTATIS
-361 GTTLTFESLQG
+361 GTTLTFTSLQG

-400 IHSADEF
+400 IHNADEF
-407 FSKFINA
+407 FSKFINV

-431 TGRAVTTDRRNGDKY
+431 TGRAVTTDRRNGNKY
-446 FAGIFDGRGYTV
+446 FAGIFDGRGYTI

-469 LGAGTKTGVLKNV
+469 LGSGALTGVMKNI
-482 AFVNALVQND
+482 AFVDAYQNIAT
-492 NKCGGYLASNGNGMT
+492 NCGGYLANNGFGMT

-515 VSTVDDRDADDDP
+515 VSSVSDRSLVSSLGL
-528 TNATDHGL
+528 DHGL
-536 LFNYSNAGPLDLIN
+536 LFNYSNDGPLNFIN
-550 VVVIAEYTGKYGSG
+550 VVVIAEYTGDYKSG
-564 NVGILRA
+564 NVGILHL
-571 SRIGTV
+571 SRVGTM

-595 NAGNSYATVAELK
+595 NAGNSYASVAELK
-608 TGVASALSAFTAEDG
+608 AGVASALSAFKAEDG

-647 QEQFENKEY
+647 QEQFEDKEY
-656 DQAEETTITL
+656 DQAEETAVTL
-666 PSSVAYSVA
+666 PSSVAYSVE

-681 EYIDAEAFAEGNL
+681 EYIDAEAFAEGKL
-694 VIEGLTAG
+694 VIEGLTPG
-702 TSKSVTITI
+702 TSETVTVTV

-722 TFTVKCAKAVVDFT
+722 TFTVKCEREVLDFT

-743 SANSQKLDFGSDED
+743 SSAESQTLDFGSDEA

-762 LSTAT
+762 LTNAT
-767 VTIGGKEVSVT
+767 VTIGGKEVSVK
-778 GSGTELTFDDLSACA
+778 GSGTELTFGDLSACA

-846 DGYYIVTADID
+846 DGYYIVTEDID
-857 LSATADV
+857 LSATAEVASYED
-864 YSVSSG
+864 
-870 SNAADSMTLSS
+870 NKDTLSAS
-881 TDKGFNV
+881 NKGFNV
-888 TGWDAYKTYNAW
+888 TGYDAYTTLNAW
-900 HGVFDG
+900 HGVLDG
-906 RGHYLYNLSVGAR
+906 RGHYLYNLSVGGR
-919 GIFGAI
+919 GMFGAI

-937 ITRTKNDWWGALAI
+937 ITRTVNAWWGALAI

-982 SGKITNSISVVKTT
+982 SGKITNSISVVTEA
-996 YNDMPSPYT
+996 YNHTGGT
-1005 RQGLIVGCVTSASA
+1005 RHGLIVGCVTSASA

-1025 TVNDG
+1025 TINGGSD
-1030 TAAAVGVQSNGSAS
+1030 AAVGVQSNGSAS

-1057 SIEALATAVKS
+1057 SIEALATAVEG
-1068 QTGVSGTATLASF
+1068 QTGVTGTATLASF
-1081 DGFNSDYWTVSE
+1081 DGFNSGYWTVSE

>member
-13 CLLALL
+13 CMLALF
-19 LVAAFAVVGCAKD
+19 LVAAFAVAGCAKD
-32 DETPGGNENT
+32 DDPGGEENT

-92 TLTPKKAGEVTL
+92 TLTPKKEGEVTL

-129 LANDSATL
+129 LASESATL
-137 VGGQTYPLNVTA
+137 VSGQTYPLNVTA

-175 AGVLTAGA
+175 TGVLTAGA

-197 SYLGFNMVPETFEV
+197 SYLGFNMVPKTFEV

-263 SDDTVAKYENGK
+263 GDDTVAKYENGK

-295 EEYTVEITVEVTK
+295 EEYTVEIAVEVTK

-334 GMGQLPQGS
+334 GMGQLSQGS

-361 GTTLTFESLQG
+361 GTTLTFTSLQG
-372 VASREDAEIVLETD
+372 VASRETAEIILETD

-400 IHSADEF
+400 IHNANEF
-407 FSKFINA
+407 STKFLNE

-426 ANIDC
+426 ANINGEDITV
-431 TGRAVTTDRRNGDKY
+431 TGRNTKGN
-446 FAGIFDGRGYTV
+446 FAGIFDGRGYTI
-458 ANLEVTNQNGL
+458 ANLEVTDQYGL
-469 LGAGTKTGVLKNV
+469 LGSGALTGVLKNI
-482 AFVNALVQND
+482 AFVNALFQCE
-492 NKCGGYLASNGNGMT
+492 NKCGGYLANNGCGMT

-515 VSTVDDRDADDDP
+515 VSTVDDRAAETP
-528 TNATDHGL
+528 ARNTDHGL
-536 LFNYSNAGPLDLIN
+536 LFNYSNDGQLNFTN
-550 VVVIAEYTGKYGSG
+550 VVVIAEYTGDYGSG
-564 NVGILRA
+564 NVGILRV
-571 SRIGTV
+571 SRIGTM
-577 ENVYNVSDIEQM
+577 ENVYNVSNIEQM

-647 QEQFENKEY
+647 QEQFEDKEY
-656 DQAEETTITL
+656 DQAEETTVTL
-666 PSSVAYSVA
+666 PSSVAYRVA

-702 TSKSVTITI
+702 TSESVTITI

-722 TFTVKCAKAVVDFT
+722 TFKVKCAKEVVDFT

-757 FTDAD
+757 FTDAE
-762 LSTAT
+762 LANAT
-767 VTIGGKEVSVT
+767 VTIGGVSVTAT
-778 GSGTELTFDDLSACA
+778 GSGTELTFGDLSACA

-857 LSATADV
+857 LSATAEVASYED
-864 YSVSSG
+864 
-870 SNAADSMTLSS
+870 NKDTLSAS
-881 TDKGFNV
+881 NKGFNV
-888 TGWDAYKTYNAW
+888 TGYDAYTTLNAW
-900 HGVFDG
+900 HGVLDG
-906 RGHYLYNLSVGAR
+906 RGHYLYNLSVGGR
-919 GIFGAI
+919 GMFGAI

-937 ITRTKNDWWGALAI
+937 ITRTVNAWWGALAI

-982 SGKITNSISVVKTT
+982 SGKITNSISVVTDA
-996 YNDMPSPYT
+996 YNHT
-1005 RQGLIVGCVTSASA
+1005 GGNRHGLIVGCVTSASA

-1025 TVNDG
+1025 TINGGSD
-1030 TAAAVGVQSNGSAS
+1030 AAVGVQSNGNAS

-1057 SIEALATAVKS
+1057 SIEALATAVES
-1068 QTGVSGTATLASF
+1068 QTGVTGTATLASF
-1081 DGFNSDYWTVSE
+1081 DGFNSDYWTVSD
-1093 TGIAWKTAEVQSAA
+1093 TDIVWKTAEAQSAA

>member
-13 CLLALL
+13 CLLALF
-19 LVAAFAVVGCAKD
+19 LVAAFAVAGCAKD
-32 DETPGGNENT
+32 DDPGGEENT

-62 TATVTNSDE
+62 TATLTNSDE

-92 TLTPKKAGEVTL
+92 TLTPKKEGEVTL

-129 LANDSATL
+129 LASESATL
-137 VGGQTYPLNVTA
+137 VSGQTYPLNVTA
-149 QYKGAE
+149 KYKGAE

-165 SDTAVVTVDD
+165 SNTAVVTVDD
-175 AGVLTAGA
+175 NGVLTAGA

-225 QLYTSDPLETGLSL
+225 QLYTSDPLNQGLLL

-247 YKDGNEVTEPQ
+247 YKDGNEVTDPQ

-263 SDDTVAKYENGK
+263 GNDNIAKYESGK

-282 DTKVTVKYTSTSG
+282 NTEVTVKYTSTSG
-295 EEYTVEITVEVTK
+295 EDYTVEIAVEVTK

-352 GTQVTASVS
+352 GTQVTASIS
-361 GTTLTFESLQG
+361 GTTLTFTSLQG

-386 KLTVSGTVNVAKAI
+386 KLTVKGMVNVAKAI

-469 LGAGTKTGVLKNV
+469 LGSGELTGVLKNV

-492 NKCGGYLASNGNGMT
+492 NMCGGYLASDGHGMT

-571 SRIGTV
+571 SKIGTV

-589 RCLTST
+589 RCISET
-595 NAGNSYATVAELK
+595 NSSVGNSYATVAELK

-633 KSAMEYDASVLTAM
+633 KSAMEYDASVLTATK
-647 QEQFENKEY
+647 EQFSGQEY
-656 DQAEETTITL
+656 DQAEETAVTL
-666 PSSVAYSVA
+666 PSSVAYSVE

-681 EYIDAEAFAEGNL
+681 EYIDAEAFAEGKL
-694 VIEGLTAG
+694 VIKGLTSG
-702 TSKSVTITI
+702 TSETVTVTV
-711 TSLLSGKSESA
+711 TSLLSGKSECA
-722 TFTVKCAKAVVDFT
+722 TFTVKCEKDVLDFT

-743 SANSQKLDFGSDED
+743 SAESQKLDFGSDTAFE
-757 FTDAD
+757 DAD
-762 LSTAT
+762 LTNAT

-778 GSGTELTFDDLSACA
+778 GSGTELTFGDLSACA

-802 ETDTAIFRGK
+802 ETGTAIFRGK

-846 DGYYIVTADID
+846 DGYYIVTEDID
-857 LSATADV
+857 LSETAQVASYED
-864 YSVSSG
+864 
-870 SNAADSMTLSS
+870 NKDTLSAS
-881 TDKGFNV
+881 NKGFNV
-888 TGWDAYKTYNAW
+888 TGYDAYTTLNAW
-900 HGVFDG
+900 HGVLDG
-906 RGHYLYNLSVGAR
+906 RGHYLYNLSVGGR
-919 GIFGAI
+919 GMFGAI

-937 ITRTKNDWWGALAI
+937 ITRTVNAWWGAFAI

-982 SGKITNSISVVKTT
+982 SGKITNSISVVTDA
-996 YNDMPSPYT
+996 YNHTGGT
-1005 RQGLIVGCVTSASA
+1005 RHGLIVGCVTSASA

-1025 TVNDG
+1025 TINGGSD
-1030 TAAAVGVQSNGSAS
+1030 AAVGVQDGGAAS
-1044 VLDTANSVYGKFA
+1044 VLDTASSVYGKFA
-1057 SIEALATAVKS
+1057 SIEALATAVES
-1068 QTGVSGTATLASF
+1068 QTGVTGTATLASF
-1081 DGFNSDYWTVSE
+1081 DGFNSEYWTVSD
-1093 TGIAWKTAEVQSAA
+1093 TGIVWKTAEAQSAA

>member
-13 CLLALL
+13 CMLALL
-19 LVAAFAVVGCAKD
+19 LVAAFAVAGCAKD

-129 LANDSATL
+129 LASESANL

-149 QYKGAE
+149 KYKGAE
-155 LDGVQFSYES
+155 LDGIQFSYES
-165 SDTAVVTVDD
+165 SNTAVVTVDD
-175 AGVLTAGA
+175 NGVLTAGE

-263 SDDTVAKYENGK
+263 GDDTVAKYESGK

-295 EEYTVEITVEVTK
+295 EEYTVEIAVEVTK

-361 GTTLTFESLQG
+361 GTTLTFTSLQG

-515 VSTVDDRDADDDP
+515 VSTVDDRAAETP
-528 TNATDHGL
+528 ARNTDHGL
-536 LFNYSNAGPLDLIN
+536 LFNYTDDPAGTVPLNLKNI
-550 VVVIAEYTGKYGSG
+550 VIIAEYTGEYGSG

-722 TFTVKCAKAVVDFT
+722 TFTVKCAKEVVDFT

-743 SANSQKLDFGSDED
+743 SANSQKLDFGSDTA

-778 GSGTELTFDDLSACA
+778 GSGTELTFGDLSACA

-857 LSATADV
+857 LSATAEVASYED
-864 YSVSSG
+864 
-870 SNAADSMTLSS
+870 NKDTLSAS
-881 TDKGFNV
+881 NKGFNV
-888 TGWDAYKTYNAW
+888 TGYDAYTTLNAW
-900 HGVFDG
+900 HGVLDG
-906 RGHYLYNLSVGAR
+906 RGHYLYNLSVGGR
-919 GIFGAI
+919 GMFGAI

-937 ITRTKNDWWGALAI
+937 ITRTVNAWWGALAI

-982 SGKITNSISVVKTT
+982 SGKITNSISVVTDA
-996 YNDMPSPYT
+996 YNHTGGT
-1005 RQGLIVGCVTSASA
+1005 RHGLIVGCVTSASA

-1025 TVNDG
+1025 TINGGSD
-1030 TAAAVGVQSNGSAS
+1030 AAVGVQSNGSAS

-1057 SIEALATAVKS
+1057 SIEALATAVEG
-1068 QTGVSGTATLASF
+1068 QTGVTGTATLASF
-1081 DGFNSDYWTVSE
+1081 DGFNSDYWTVSD
-1093 TGIAWKTAEVQSAA
+1093 TGIAWKTAEAQSAA

>member
-1 MTRTFKNVVGML
+1 MTRTFKNVVGVL
-13 CLLALL
+13 CLLALF
-19 LVAAFAVVGCAKD
+19 LVAAFAVAGCAKD
-32 DETPGGNENT
+32 DDPGGEENT

-92 TLTPKKAGEVTL
+92 TLTPKKEGEVTL
-104 TAKAGDLSQTAA
+104 TAKAGDLSKTAA

-149 QYKGAE
+149 KYKGAE

-263 SDDTVAKYENGK
+263 GDDTVAKYENGK

-322 SASTNTLDLSTV
+322 SASTNTLDLSDV

-361 GTTLTFESLQG
+361 GTTLTFTSLQG

-469 LGAGTKTGVLKNV
+469 LGSGELTGVLKNV

-492 NKCGGYLASNGNGMT
+492 NMCGGYLASDGHGMT

-656 DQAEETTITL
+656 DQAEETTVTL

-702 TSKSVTITI
+702 TSESVTITI

-722 TFTVKCAKAVVDFT
+722 TFTVKCAKEVVDFT

-757 FTDAD
+757 FTDAE
-762 LSTAT
+762 LANAT

-793 VGEAVDITI
+793 VGEEVDITI

-812 INVATAFIKDFD
+812 INIATAFIKDYD

-857 LSATADV
+857 LSATAEVASYED
-864 YSVSSG
+864 
-870 SNAADSMTLSS
+870 NKDTLSAS
-881 TDKGFNV
+881 NKGFNV
-888 TGWDAYKTYNAW
+888 TGYDAYTTLNAW
-900 HGVFDG
+900 HGVLDG
-906 RGHYLYNLSVGAR
+906 RGHYLYNLSVGGR
-919 GIFGAI
+919 GMFGAI

-937 ITRTKNDWWGALAI
+937 ITRTVNAWWGALAI

-982 SGKITNSISVVKTT
+982 SGKITNSISVVTEA
-996 YNDMPSPYT
+996 YNHTGGT
-1005 RQGLIVGCVTSASA
+1005 RHGLIVGCVTSTSA

-1025 TVNDG
+1025 TINSGSD
-1030 TAAAVGVQSNGSAS
+1030 AAVGVQSNGSAS

-1057 SIEALATAVKS
+1057 SIDALATAVEG
-1068 QTGVSGTATLASF
+1068 QTGVTGTASLASF

>member
-19 LVAAFAVVGCAKD
+19 LVAAFAVAGCAKD
-32 DETPGGNENT
+32 DDPGGNENT

-62 TATVTNSDE
+62 TATLTNSDE

-92 TLTPKKAGEVTL
+92 TLTPKKEGEVTL
-104 TAKAGDLSQTAA
+104 TAKAGDLSKTAA

-149 QYKGAE
+149 KYKGAE

-165 SDTAVVTVDD
+165 SDTKVVTVDD
-175 AGVLTAGA
+175 EGVLTAGA

-263 SDDTVAKYENGK
+263 GNDNIAKYESGK

-295 EEYTVEITVEVTK
+295 EEYTVEIAVEVTK

-343 LDSAKVTIG
+343 LDSAKITIG

-361 GTTLTFESLQG
+361 GTTLTFTSLQG

-400 IHSADEF
+400 IHNADEF
-407 FSKFINA
+407 FEKFINV

-469 LGAGTKTGVLKNV
+469 LGSGELTGVLKNV

-492 NKCGGYLASNGNGMT
+492 NMCGGYLASDGHGMT

-571 SRIGTV
+571 SRIGTM
-577 ENVYNVSDIEQM
+577 ENVYNVSNIEQM

-647 QEQFENKEY
+647 QEQFEDKEY
-656 DQAEETTITL
+656 DQAEETTVTL

-681 EYIDAEAFAEGNL
+681 EYIDAEAFAEGKL
-694 VIEGLTAG
+694 VIKGLTSG
-702 TSKSVTITI
+702 TSETVTVTV

-722 TFTVKCAKAVVDFT
+722 TFTVKCEKEVLDFT

-743 SANSQKLDFGSDED
+743 SAESQKLDFGSDED
-757 FTDAD
+757 FTDAE
-762 LSTAT
+762 LANAT
-767 VTIGGKEVSVT
+767 VTIGGVSVTAT
-778 GSGTELTFDDLSACA
+778 GSGTELTFGDLSACA

-802 ETDTAIFRGK
+802 ETSTAIFKGK

-824 TFMLLRTNYWKTR
+824 TFMLLRTNHWASR

-846 DGYYIVTADID
+846 DGYYIVTEDID
-857 LSATADV
+857 LSKTAEVASYED
-864 YSVSSG
+864 
-870 SNAADSMTLSS
+870 NKDTLSAS
-881 TDKGFNV
+881 NKGFNI
-888 TGWDAYKTYNAW
+888 TGYDAYGTLNSW
-900 HGVFDG
+900 HGVLDG
-906 RGHYLYNLSVGAR
+906 RGHYLYNLSVGGR
-919 GIFGAI
+919 GMFGSI

-937 ITRTKNDWWGALAI
+937 ITRTVNAWWGALAI

-982 SGKITNSISVVKTT
+982 SGKITNSISVVKEACNSLTGF
-996 YNDMPSPYT
+996 T
-1005 RQGLIVGCVTSASA
+1005 RHGLIVGCVTSASA

-1025 TVNDG
+1025 TINSG
-1030 TAAAVGVQSNGSAS
+1030 TAAAVDVQSNGSAS

-1057 SIEALATAVKS
+1057 SIAALVTAVEG
-1068 QTGVSGTATLASF
+1068 QTGVDGTANLASF
-1081 DGFNSDYWTVSE
+1081 DGFNSKYWTVSD
-1093 TGIAWKTAEVQSAA
+1093 TGIVWKTAEAQSAA

>member
-13 CLLALL
+13 CLLALF
-19 LVAAFAVVGCAKD
+19 LVAAFAVAGCAKD
-32 DETPGGNENT
+32 DDPGGEENT

-92 TLTPKKAGEVTL
+92 TLTPKKEGEVTL
-104 TAKAGDLSQTAA
+104 TAKAGDLSKTAA

-149 QYKGAE
+149 KYKGAE

-165 SDTAVVTVDD
+165 SNTEVVTVDD
-175 AGVLTAGA
+175 NGVLTAGE
-183 YVKDANTATITVSG
+183 YVKGANTATITVSG

-225 QLYTSDPLETGLSL
+225 QLYTSDPLGTGLSL

-263 SDDTVAKYENGK
+263 GDDTVAKYENGK

-282 DTKVTVKYTSTSG
+282 DTEVTVKYTSTSG
-295 EEYTVEITVEVTK
+295 AEYTVEIAVMVTK

-352 GTQVTASVS
+352 GTPVTASVS
-361 GTTLTFESLQG
+361 GTTLTFTALTD
-372 VASREDAEIVLETD
+372 VASCEDAEIILETD
-386 KLTVSGTVNVAKAI
+386 KLTVEGTVNVAKAI
-400 IHSADEF
+400 IHNADD
-407 FSKFINA
+407 FSTKFLNA

-426 ANIDC
+426 ANIDGEDI
-431 TGRAVTTDRRNGDKY
+431 TVPARNGKGS
-446 FAGIFDGRGYTV
+446 FAGIFDGRGYTI

-469 LGAGTKTGVLKNV
+469 LGSGALTGVLKNV

-492 NKCGGYLASNGNGMT
+492 NKCGGYLASNGCGMT

-515 VSTVDDRDADDDP
+515 VSTVDDRAAETP
-528 TNATDHGL
+528 ARNTDHGL
-536 LFNYSNAGPLDLIN
+536 LFNYSNDGQLNFTN
-550 VVVIAEYTGKYGSG
+550 VVVIAEYTGDYGSG
-564 NVGILRA
+564 NVGILRV
-571 SRIGTV
+571 SRIGTM
-577 ENVYNVSDIEQM
+577 ENVYNVSNIEQM

-633 KSAMEYDASVLTAM
+633 KSAMQYDASVLTATK
-647 QEQFENKEY
+647 EQFSGKEY
-656 DQAEETTITL
+656 DQAEETAVTL
-666 PSSVAYSVA
+666 PSGIAYSVE

-681 EYIDAEAFAEGNL
+681 EYIDAKAFEEGKL

-702 TSKSVTITI
+702 TSESVTITI

-722 TFTVKCAKAVVDFT
+722 TFTVKCAKEVVDFT

-743 SANSQKLDFGSDED
+743 SADSQKLDFGSDEA

-767 VTIGGKEVSVT
+767 VTIGGKEVSVK
-778 GSGTELTFDDLSACA
+778 GSGTELTFGDLSACA

-846 DGYYIVTADID
+846 DGYYIVTEDID
-857 LSATADV
+857 LSATAEVASYED
-864 YSVSSG
+864 
-870 SNAADSMTLSS
+870 NKDTLSAS
-881 TDKGFNV
+881 NKGFNV
-888 TGWDAYKTYNAW
+888 TGYDAYTTLNAW
-900 HGVFDG
+900 HGVLDG
-906 RGHYLYNLSVGAR
+906 RGHYLYNLSVGGR
-919 GIFGAI
+919 GMFGAI

-937 ITRTKNDWWGALAI
+937 ITRTVNAWWGALAI

-982 SGKITNSISVVKTT
+982 SGKITNSISVVTEA
-996 YNDMPSPYT
+996 YNHTGGT
-1005 RQGLIVGCVTSASA
+1005 RHGLIVGCVTSASA

-1025 TVNDG
+1025 TINGGSD
-1030 TAAAVGVQSNGSAS
+1030 AAVGVQSNGSAS

-1057 SIEALATAVKS
+1057 SIEALATAVEG
-1068 QTGVSGTATLASF
+1068 QTGVTGTATLASF
-1081 DGFNSDYWTVSE
+1081 DGFNSGYWTVSE

>member
-1 MTRTFKNVVGML
+1 MTRTFKNVVGVL
-13 CLLALL
+13 CLLALF
-19 LVAAFAVVGCAKD
+19 LVAAFAVAGCAKD
-32 DETPGGNENT
+32 DDPGGEENT

-92 TLTPKKAGEVTL
+92 TLTPKKEGEVTL

-129 LANDSATL
+129 LANDYATL

-149 QYKGAE
+149 KYKGAE

-175 AGVLTAGA
+175 TGVLTAGA

-225 QLYTSDPLETGLSL
+225 QLYTSDPLNQGLLL
-239 EEAIEISV
+239 EEAITISV
-247 YKDGNEVTEPQ
+247 YKDENEVTDPQ

-263 SDDTVAKYENGK
+263 EDDSVAKYEDGK
-275 IVAVGAG
+275 ITAVGAG
-282 DTKVTVKYTSTSG
+282 KTEVTVKYTSTSG
-295 EEYTVEITVEVTK
+295 EDYTAKITVEVTK

-322 SASTNTLDLSTV
+322 SASTNTLDLSAV

-352 GTQVTASVS
+352 GVEVSASVS
-361 GTTLTFESLQG
+361 DATLTFTSLQG
-372 VASREDAEIVLETD
+372 VASRENAEIVLETD
-386 KLTVSGTVNVAKAI
+386 KLTVKGTVNVAKAI
-400 IHSADEF
+400 IHNTDEF

-431 TGRAVTTDRRNGDKY
+431 TGRAVTTDRRTGGN

-515 VSTVDDRDADDDP
+515 VSTVDDRAAETP
-528 TNATDHGL
+528 ARNTDHGL
-536 LFNYSNAGPLDLIN
+536 LFNYTDDPAGTVPLNLKNI
-550 VVVIAEYTGKYGSG
+550 VIIAEYTGEYGSG
-564 NVGILRA
+564 NVGILHN
-571 SRIGTV
+571 SKIGTV
-577 ENVYNVSDIEQM
+577 ENVYNVSSIDQM
-589 RCLTST
+589 CRLTPSD
-595 NAGNSYATVAELK
+595 AGNSYATVAELK
-608 TGVASALSAFTAEDG
+608 TGVASALSAFKTEDG

-633 KSAMEYDASVLTAM
+633 ESAMEYDASVLTAM
-647 QEQFENKEY
+647 QEQFEDKEY
-656 DQAEETTITL
+656 DQAEETTVTL
-666 PSSVAYSVA
+666 PSSVAYSIE

-681 EYIDAEAFAEGNL
+681 KYIDDEAFAEGKL

-702 TSKSVTITI
+702 TSESVTITI

-722 TFTVKCAKAVVDFT
+722 TFKVKCAKEVVDFT

-757 FTDAD
+757 FTDAE
-762 LSTAT
+762 LANAT
-767 VTIGGKEVSVT
+767 VTIGGVSVTAT
-778 GSGTELTFDDLSACA
+778 GSGTELTFGDLSACA

-802 ETDTAIFRGK
+802 ETSTAIFKGK

-824 TFMLLRTNYWKTR
+824 TFMLLRTNHWASR

-846 DGYYIVTADID
+846 DGYYIVTEDID
-857 LSATADV
+857 LSKTAEVASYED
-864 YSVSSG
+864 
-870 SNAADSMTLSS
+870 NKDTLSAS
-881 TDKGFNV
+881 NKGFNI
-888 TGWDAYKTYNAW
+888 TGYDAYGTLNSW
-900 HGVFDG
+900 HGVLDG
-906 RGHYLYNLSVGAR
+906 RGHYLYNLSVGGR
-919 GIFGAI
+919 GMFGSI

-937 ITRTKNDWWGALAI
+937 ITRTVNAWWGALAI

-982 SGKITNSISVVKTT
+982 SGKITNSISVVKEACNSLTGF
-996 YNDMPSPYT
+996 T
-1005 RQGLIVGCVTSASA
+1005 RHGLIVGCVTSASA

-1025 TVNDG
+1025 TINSG
-1030 TAAAVGVQSNGSAS
+1030 TAAAVDVQSNGSAS

-1057 SIEALATAVKS
+1057 SIAALVTAVEG
-1068 QTGVSGTATLASF
+1068 QTGVDGTANLASF
-1081 DGFNSDYWTVSE
+1081 DGFNSKYWTVSD
-1093 TGIAWKTAEVQSAA
+1093 TGIVWKTAEAQSAA

>member
-92 TLTPKKAGEVTL
+92 TLTPKKEGEVTL
-104 TAKAGDLSQTAA
+104 TAKAGDLSKTAA

-149 QYKGAE
+149 KYKGAE

-165 SDTAVVTVDD
+165 SNTAVVTVDD
-175 AGVLTAGA
+175 NGVLTAGE
-183 YVKDANTATITVSG
+183 YVKGANTATITVSG

-247 YKDGNEVTEPQ
+247 YKDGNEVTDPK
-258 LTIAS
+258 LTITS
-263 SDDTVAKYENGK
+263 GDDTVAKYENGK

-282 DTKVTVKYTSTSG
+282 DTEVTVKYTSTSG
-295 EEYTVEITVEVTK
+295 AEYTVGIAVEVTK

-322 SASTNTLDLSTV
+322 SASTNTLDLTDV
-334 GMGQLPQGS
+334 GMDQLPS
-343 LDSAKVTIG
+343 DFLSVAAITIG
-352 GTQVTASVS
+352 GTPVAARVS
-361 GTTLTFESLQG
+361 GTTLTFTALTG
-372 VASREDAEIVLETD
+372 VASRENAEIILETD
-386 KLTVSGTVNVAKAI
+386 KLIVEGTVNVAKAI
-400 IHSADEF
+400 IHNADEF
-407 FSKFINA
+407 SAKFLNA

-446 FAGIFDGRGYTV
+446 FAGIFDGRGYTI

-469 LGAGTKTGVLKNV
+469 LGSGALTGVLKNI

-492 NKCGGYLASNGNGMT
+492 NKCGGYLASNGCGMT

-515 VSTVDDRDADDDP
+515 VSTVDDRAAGTP
-528 TNATDHGL
+528 ASPTDHGL
-536 LFNYSNAGPLDLIN
+536 LFNYSNDGPLNFTN
-550 VVVIAEYTGKYGSG
+550 VVVIAEYTGTYGSAK
-564 NVGILRA
+564 VGILRA
-571 SRIGTV
+571 SRIGTM
-577 ENVYNVSDIEQM
+577 ENVYNVSNIEQM

-647 QEQFENKEY
+647 QEQFEDKEY
-656 DQAEETTITL
+656 DQAEETTVTL
-666 PSSVAYSVA
+666 PSGIAYSVE

-694 VIEGLTAG
+694 VIKGLTAG

-711 TSLLSGKSESA
+711 TSLLSGESESA
-722 TFTVKCAKAVVDFT
+722 TFTVKCAKEVVDFT

-743 SANSQKLDFGSDED
+743 SADSQTLDFGSDEA

-767 VTIGGKEVSVT
+767 VTVGGKEVSVK
-778 GSGTELTFDDLSACA
+778 GSGTELTFGDLSACA

-846 DGYYIVTADID
+846 DGYYIVTEDID
-857 LSATADV
+857 LSKTAEVASYED
-864 YSVSSG
+864 
-870 SNAADSMTLSS
+870 NKDTLSAS
-881 TDKGFNV
+881 NKGFNV
-888 TGWDAYKTYNAW
+888 TGYDAYTTLNAW
-900 HGVFDG
+900 HGVLDG
-906 RGHYLYNLSVGAR
+906 RGHYLYNLSVGGR
-919 GIFGAI
+919 GMFGAI

-937 ITRTKNDWWGALAI
+937 ITRTVNAWWGALAI

-982 SGKITNSISVVKTT
+982 SGKITNSISVVTEA
-996 YNDMPSPYT
+996 YNHTSGT
-1005 RQGLIVGCVTSASA
+1005 RHGLIVGCVTSTSA

-1025 TVNDG
+1025 TINSGSD
-1030 TAAAVGVQSNGSAS
+1030 AAVGVQSNGSAS

-1057 SIEALATAVKS
+1057 SIEALATAVEG
-1068 QTGVSGTATLASF
+1068 QTGVTGTATLASF
-1081 DGFNSDYWTVSE
+1081 DGFNSGYWTVSE

>member
-13 CLLALL
+13 CMLALL

-92 TLTPKKAGEVTL
+92 TLTPKKEGEVTL

-165 SDTAVVTVDD
+165 SDTSVVTVDD

-263 SDDTVAKYENGK
+263 GDDTVAKYENGK

-295 EEYTVEITVEVTK
+295 EEYTVEIAVEVTK

-322 SASTNTLDLSTV
+322 SASTNTLDLSDV
-334 GMGQLPQGS
+334 GMGQLS
-343 LDSAKVTIG
+343 DDFLKSAKITIG
-352 GTQVTASVS
+352 GTPVTERSVS

-400 IHSADEF
+400 IHNANEF
-407 FSKFINA
+407 STKFLNE

-426 ANIDC
+426 ANINGEDITV
-431 TGRAVTTDRRNGDKY
+431 TGRNTKGN
-446 FAGIFDGRGYTV
+446 FAGIFDGRGYTI
-458 ANLEVTNQNGL
+458 ANLEVTDQYGL
-469 LGAGTKTGVLKNV
+469 LGSGALTGVLKNI
-482 AFVNALVQND
+482 AFMNARFQCE
-492 NKCGGYLASNGNGMT
+492 NKCGGYLANNGCGIT

-515 VSTVDDRDADDDP
+515 VSTVDDRAAETP
-528 TNATDHGL
+528 ARNTDHGL
-536 LFNYSNAGPLDLIN
+536 LFNYSNDGQLNFTN
-550 VVVIAEYTGKYGSG
+550 VVVIAEYTGDYGSG
-564 NVGILRA
+564 NVGILRV
-571 SRIGTV
+571 SRIGTM
-577 ENVYNVSDIEQM
+577 ENVYNVSNIEQM

-633 KSAMEYDASVLTAM
+633 ESAMQYDASVLTAM
-647 QEQFENKEY
+647 QEQFEDKEY
-656 DQAEETTITL
+656 DQAEETTVTL
-666 PSSVAYSVA
+666 PSSVAYSVE

-702 TSKSVTITI
+702 TSESVTITI

-722 TFTVKCAKAVVDFT
+722 TFKVKCAKEVVDFT

-757 FTDAD
+757 FTDAE
-762 LSTAT
+762 LANAT
-767 VTIGGKEVSVT
+767 VTIGGVSVTAT
-778 GSGTELTFDDLSACA
+778 GSGTELTFGDLSACA

-846 DGYYIVTADID
+846 DGYYIVTADIN
-857 LSATADV
+857 LSQTAEV

-888 TGWDAYKTYNAW
+888 TGWDGYMTYNAW
-900 HGVFDG
+900 HGVLDG

-925 DDTSVIKNIGFS
+925 DDTSEIKNIGFS
-937 ITRTKNDWWGALAI
+937 ITRTKNDWWGAFAI

-982 SGKITNSISVVKTT
+982 SGKITNSISVVTEA
-996 YNDMPSPYT
+996 YNHTGGT
-1005 RQGLIVGCVTSASA
+1005 RHGLIVGCVTSTSA

-1025 TVNDG
+1025 TINSGSD
-1030 TAAAVGVQSNGSAS
+1030 AAVGVQSNGSAS

-1057 SIEALATAVKS
+1057 SIEALATAAKS

-1081 DGFNSDYWTVSE
+1081 DGFNSDYWTVSD
-1093 TGIAWKTAEVQSAA
+1093 TGIVWKTAEAQSAA

>member
-13 CLLALL
+13 CLFALL
-19 LVAAFAVVGCAKD
+19 LVAAFAVAGCAKD

-62 TATVTNSDE
+62 TATLTNSDE

-104 TAKAGDLSQTAA
+104 TAKAGDLSKTAA

-149 QYKGAE
+149 KYKGAE

-175 AGVLTAGA
+175 TGVLTAGA

-263 SDDTVAKYENGK
+263 GNDNIAKYESGK

-295 EEYTVEITVEVTK
+295 EEYTVEIAVEVTK

-334 GMGQLPQGS
+334 GMGQLQGS
-343 LDSAKVTIG
+343 LDSAKITIG

-361 GTTLTFESLQG
+361 GTTLTFTSLQG
-372 VASREDAEIVLETD
+372 VTSRENAEIILETD
-386 KLTVSGTVNVAKAI
+386 KLIVEGTVNVAKAI

-469 LGAGTKTGVLKNV
+469 LGSGELTGVLKNV

-492 NKCGGYLASNGNGMT
+492 NMCGGYLASDGHGMT

-571 SRIGTV
+571 SRIGTM
-577 ENVYNVSDIEQM
+577 ENVYNVSNIEQM

-647 QEQFENKEY
+647 QEQFSGKEY
-656 DQAEETTITL
+656 DQAEETAVTL

-675 LSGDGA
+675 LSGNGA
-681 EYIDAEAFAEGNL
+681 EYIDAKAFAEGKL

-702 TSKSVTITI
+702 TSESVTITI

-722 TFTVKCAKAVVDFT
+722 TFKVKCAKEVLDFT

-743 SANSQKLDFGSDED
+743 SAESQKLDFGSDTAFE
-757 FTDAD
+757 DAD
-762 LSTAT
+762 LTDAT
-767 VTIGGKEVSVT
+767 VTIGGKAVSVT
-778 GSGTELTFDDLSACA
+778 VSGTALTFGDLSACA

-802 ETDTAIFRGK
+802 ETGTAIFRGK

-837 SASDDSKYR
+837 SDSDDSKYR

-888 TGWDAYKTYNAW
+888 TGWDGYMTYNAW
-900 HGVFDG
+900 HGVLDG

-937 ITRTKNDWWGALAI
+937 IIRTKNDWWGAFAI

-963 VNSLNAGNHN
+963 VNSLDAGNHN

-982 SGKITNSISVVKTT
+982 SGKITNSISVVTEEDNPT
-996 YNDMPSPYT
+996 DGAT
-1005 RQGLIVGCVTSASA
+1005 RHGLIVGCVTSASA

-1025 TVNDG
+1025 TINSGSD
-1030 TAAAVGVQSNGSAS
+1030 AAVGVQFNGNAS

-1057 SIEALATAVKS
+1057 SIEALATAVES
-1068 QTGVSGTATLASF
+1068 QTGVTGTATLASF
-1081 DGFNSDYWTVSE
+1081 DGFNSDYWTVSD
-1093 TGIAWKTAEVQSAA
+1093 TGIAWNTAEAQSAA

>member
-1 MTRTFKNVVGML
+1 MTRTFKNVVGVL
-13 CLLALL
+13 CLLALF
-19 LVAAFAVVGCAKD
+19 LVAAFAVAGCAKD
-32 DETPGGNENT
+32 DDPGGEENT

-92 TLTPKKAGEVTL
+92 TLTPKKEGEVTL

-149 QYKGAE
+149 KYKGAE

-239 EEAIEISV
+239 EEAITISV

-263 SDDTVAKYENGK
+263 GDDTVAKYENGK

-322 SASTNTLDLSTV
+322 SASTNTLDLSDV

-361 GTTLTFESLQG
+361 GTTLTFTSLQG

-469 LGAGTKTGVLKNV
+469 LGSGELTGVLKNV

-492 NKCGGYLASNGNGMT
+492 NMCGGYLASDGHGMT

-571 SRIGTV
+571 SKIGTV

-656 DQAEETTITL
+656 DQAEETTVTL

-702 TSKSVTITI
+702 TSESVTITI

-722 TFTVKCAKAVVDFT
+722 TFTVKCAKEVVDFT

-778 GSGTELTFDDLSACA
+778 GSGTELTFGDLSACA

-857 LSATADV
+857 LSATAEVASYED
-864 YSVSSG
+864 
-870 SNAADSMTLSS
+870 NKDTLSAS
-881 TDKGFNV
+881 NKGFNV
-888 TGWDAYKTYNAW
+888 TGYDAYTTLNAW
-900 HGVFDG
+900 HGVLDG
-906 RGHYLYNLSVGAR
+906 RGHYLYNLSVGGR
-919 GIFGAI
+919 GMFGAI

-937 ITRTKNDWWGALAI
+937 ITRTVNAWWGALAI

-982 SGKITNSISVVKTT
+982 SGKITNSISVVTEA
-996 YNDMPSPYT
+996 YNHTGGT
-1005 RQGLIVGCVTSASA
+1005 RHGLIVGCVTSTSA

-1025 TVNDG
+1025 TINSGSD
-1030 TAAAVGVQSNGSAS
+1030 AAVGVQSNGSAS

-1057 SIEALATAVKS
+1057 SIDALATAVEG
-1068 QTGVSGTATLASF
+1068 QTGVTGTASLASF

>member
-1 MTRTFKNVVGML
+1 
-13 CLLALL
+13 
-19 LVAAFAVVGCAKD
+19 
-32 DETPGGNENT
+32 
-42 PALELSASSLTLD
+42 
-55 LYETGTI
+55 
-62 TATVTNSDE
+62 
-71 QVTFSLDKEDVVT
+71 
-84 LTANGSTA
+84 
-92 TLTPKKAGEVTL
+92 
-104 TAKAGDLSQTAA
+104 
-116 VKVEDSGNRPGIV
+116 
-129 LANDSATL
+129 
-137 VGGQTYPLNVTA
+137 
-149 QYKGAE
+149 
-155 LDGVQFSYES
+155 
-165 SDTAVVTVDD
+165 
-175 AGVLTAGA
+175 
-183 YVKDANTATITVSG
+183 
-197 SYLGFNMVPETFEV
+197 
-211 TVTEDVTINAPESV
+211 
-225 QLYTSDPLETGLSL
+225 
-239 EEAIEISV
+239 
-247 YKDGNEVTEPQ
+247 
-258 LTIAS
+258 
-263 SDDTVAKYENGK
+263 
-275 IVAVGAG
+275 
-282 DTKVTVKYTSTSG
+282 
-295 EEYTVEITVEVTK
+295 
-308 TALQFEEKTIDLDL
+308 
-322 SASTNTLDLSTV
+322 
-334 GMGQLPQGS
+334 
-343 LDSAKVTIG
+343 
-352 GTQVTASVS
+352 
-361 GTTLTFESLQG
+361 
-372 VASREDAEIVLETD
+372 
-386 KLTVSGTVNVAKAI
+386 
-400 IHSADEF
+400 
-407 FSKFINA
+407 
-414 NNPGEGELVLLA
+414 
-426 ANIDC
+426 
-431 TGRAVTTDRRNGDKY
+431 
-446 FAGIFDGRGYTV
+446 
-458 ANLEVTNQNGL
+458 
-469 LGAGTKTGVLKNV
+469 
-482 AFVNALVQND
+482 
-492 NKCGGYLASNGNGMT
+492 
-507 LENVYWQG
+507 
-515 VSTVDDRDADDDP
+515 
-528 TNATDHGL
+528 
-536 LFNYSNAGPLDLIN
+536 
-550 VVVIAEYTGKYGSG
+550 
-564 NVGILRA
+564 
-571 SRIGTV
+571 
-577 ENVYNVSDIEQM
+577 
-589 RCLTST
+589 
-595 NAGNSYATVAELK
+595 
-608 TGVASALSAFTAEDG
+608 
-623 WDTSWGFPIM
+623 M

-647 QEQFENKEY
+647 QEQFEDKEY
-656 DQAEETTITL
+656 DQAEETTVTL
-666 PSSVAYSVA
+666 PSSVAYSVE

-722 TFTVKCAKAVVDFT
+722 TFTVKCAKEVVDFT

-778 GSGTELTFDDLSACA
+778 GSGTELTFGDLSACA

-982 SGKITNSISVVKTT
+982 IGKITNSISVVTEA
-996 YNDMPSPYT
+996 YNHTGGT
-1005 RQGLIVGCVTSASA
+1005 RHGLIVGCVTSTSA

-1025 TVNDG
+1025 TINSGSD
-1030 TAAAVGVQSNGSAS
+1030 AAVGVQSNGSAS
-1044 VLDTANSVYGKFA
+1044 VLDTASSVYGKFA

-1068 QTGVSGTATLASF
+1068 QPVFPERQPSLRLTASTATTGRFLRRALLGRLQKYKARHKRKRLLLPDTRIFRVSG
-1081 DGFNSDYWTVSE
+1081 D
-1093 TGIAWKTAEVQSAA
+1093 SAAKTECAYRSKDRRKAADCKPRACDRRRPAYRKRKAEYRNRQNRKGRDYFCFPFF